1 MRRIKLILFLFLF
14 CIGIQPA
21 LSQGSEAVFEE
32 NFENV
37 VGTSDGKTKLDPSQL
52 NHPSG
57 WTFDN
62 VYAGE
67 GNLII
72 KEGGSI
78 TLPEIPELIGNANLF
93 IYANY
98 WRNPDKDYEGI
109 DVSYFEQGVPLSVSI
124 SNGKLSSDE
133 INGKLRMYGVDG
145 NSRLKI
151 TAPNDIVLR
160 NISIYYSTYGYS
172 EGDYIRFSHE
182 AGPFYDPFDLTL
194 NPWNVQVDYGD
205 SIYNITVYTLD
216 GTEPNR
222 YSQRYHK
229 GDKIHIASTTTVR
242 AALILA
248 DGSMRHNVPM
258 TYTLTKRYDINELP
272 ENTYQIEVKP
282 GQLKKQLLD
291 LDPDEVNG
299 LVLTGTMNGE
309 DLKFL
314 ADAQGLVGSLAYLD
328 LEKVK
333 FEYDETVYRTY
344 SPSKGFHEE
353 QKIYNYIFSKENR
366 TEQVPAGFGYKRY
379 DCYRNN
385 LAWAFIKNEN
395 LVVVKLPENMTEV
408 GEDIFGDCKNLR
420 GVKIPEGVS
429 RINKEAFYGCS
440 ILETI
445 NFPAKLTSVGDN
457 AFSLCSKMELDN
469 LPNSLLHV
477 GQSAFCYVPLQ
488 ALKLDRKVEIG
499 AGAFSNTPITEIE
512 MATPCDSIL
521 GGTFSDC
528 PNLTKITIG
537 EGLKYIGDKAFANSP
552 VKEANLPSTLRDIS
566 STAFTGY
573 SSYCPFINDIQPE
586 NHIRYIGKVAY
597 LCVDRDL
604 EEYTIKDGTVTLA
617 DNLFENWQGNATTF
631 HIPASV
637 EQIGNKAFAGTQIK
651 TLPEMLGL
659 KRIGGEAFYGCKNL
673 KKLTI
678 PETVEYIGGRAFY
691 GCSNIWSLTYNAI
704 NAECESF
711 MEPNAP
717 LEKIVIGGKVRRL
730 PNVIFSGREFTEVA
744 LPSCLERIDD
754 YAFSGCE
761 NLTTINLSDSI
772 RYIGDNAFSGCK
784 NLTSINLSDCIRY
797 IGNNVFSEC
806 KNLTTINLSDS
817 IRYIGEGAF
826 YGCSSLKNIH
836 WPLRLTTIGNYA
848 FRQTALETIS
858 LPEGVTS
865 VGINAFH
872 NCPFA
877 KTVYIPSTA
886 NVEDNCSYYFE
897 QEEGVNCVITC
908 MSPIPHPDAKLWNK
922 GVAAIK
928 VPAELVEQ
936 YKAQFPDI
944 ADKVMAVNQ
953 VGVMDKDS
961 KTSFAAGISEEADL
975 GDAVI
980 GDVYVTV
987 GDGDGYDST
996 DGSIV
1001 LNSTMTTAEVAG
1013 IGSLAPGKSDIANR
1027 FNGLIVKVNAG
1038 DGTMVIDCK
1047 TVGKNTLN
1055 VKVGEAEPQ
1064 AFVKSDRGTI
1074 EVAYRVDKETCV
1086 YIYGA
1091 EQEVADD
1098 AETAKAHQVAACR
1111 PLSRAAALSASASEN
1126 CVKIYAVG
1134 VSQSTGINHT
1144 LIDGNSPII
1153 GYYTLDGVKIEQPN
1167 APGIYV
1173 VRRADGSN
1181 YKLVIK

>member
-1 MRRIKLILFLFLF
+1 MRRVKLILFLFLF

-21 LSQGSEAVFEE
+21 LAEGRDLLFKET
-32 NFENV
+32 FENV
-37 VGTSDGKTKLDPSQL
+37 VGTSDGKTKLNPSQL
-52 NHPSG
+52 DNPSG

-78 TLPEIPELIGNANLF
+78 TLPVIPELIGNASLLIN
-93 IYANY
+93 ATY
-98 WRNPDKDYEGI
+98 WREPDKDYDDI
-109 DVSYFEQGVPLSVSI
+109 DPAFWDKIATLNVSI
-124 SNGKLSSDE
+124 SNGKLSSNE
-133 INGKLRMYGVDG
+133 CERSLCMYGVDG

-151 TAPNDIVLR
+151 TAPHDIVLR
-160 NISIYYSTYGYS
+160 YVYVYYPVNNW
-172 EGDYIRFSHE
+172 EDPIIRFSRE

-194 NPWNVQVDYGD
+194 NPWDIQVDDGD
-205 SIYNITVYTLD
+205 DIYNITVYTLD
-216 GTEPNR
+216 GSMPNR
-222 YSQRYHK
+222 HSQRYHK

-242 AALILA
+242 AAMILA
-248 DGSMRHNVPM
+248 DGTMRYNIPM

-573 SSYCPFINDIQPE
+573 SSYCPFVNDIQPE

-597 LCVDRDL
+597 QCVDRDL

-617 DNLFENWQGNATTF
+617 DELFESSQGNAF

-637 EQIGNKAFAGTQIK
+637 EQIGSRVFAGTQIK
-651 TLPEMLGL
+651 TLPEMPGL
-659 KRIGGEAFYGCKNL
+659 KRIGDEAFYQCKNL
-673 KKLTI
+673 KKVTI
-678 PETVEYIGGRAFY
+678 SETVEYIGGGAFY
-691 GCSNIWSLTYNAI
+691 GCSNIWSLTYSAI
-704 NAECESF
+704 NAECERL
-711 MEPNAP
+711 MESNIP
-717 LEKIVIGGKVRRL
+717 LEKIVIGDKVRRL
-730 PNVIFSGREFTEVA
+730 PRGIFSGREFTEVT
-744 LPSCLERIDD
+744 LPACLERIDEF
-754 YAFSGCE
+754 AFYGCK

-772 RYIGDNAFSGCK
+772 RYIGDN
-784 NLTSINLSDCIRY
+784 
-797 IGNNVFSEC
+797 
-806 KNLTTINLSDS
+806 
-817 IRYIGEGAF
+817 AF

-836 WPLRLTTIGNYA
+836 WPLRLTTIGSRA

-865 VGINAFH
+865 VGDGAFYI
-872 NCPFA
+872 CPFA

-886 NVEDNCSYYFE
+886 NVEDDINYYFE
-897 QEEGVNCVITC
+897 LEEGGNCVITC
-908 MSPIPHPDAKLWNK
+908 MSPIPHPQARHWNV

-1001 LNSTMTTAEVAG
+1001 LNSTMTAAEVAG

-1038 DGTMVIDCK
+1038 DGTMVIDGK
-1047 TVGKNTLN
+1047 TMGNNTLN

-1098 AETAKAHQVAACR
+1098 AEAAKAHQVAACR

-1144 LIDGNSPII
+1144 LIDSNSPII

>member
-216 GTEPNR
+216 GTVPNR

-229 GDKIHIASTTTVR
+229 DDKIHIASTTTVR

-248 DGSMRHNVPM
+248 DGSMCYHVPK
-258 TYTLTKRYDINELP
+258 TYTLTKRYDINEQP

-385 LAWAFIKNEN
+385 LARAFFKNGS
-395 LVVVKLPENMTEV
+395 LVTVKLPESMTEL
-408 GEDIFGDCKNLR
+408 GENIFDDCKALR
-420 GVKIPEGVS
+420 GVKLPEGVAH
-429 RINKEAFYGCS
+429 IEGAAFQGCN
-440 ILETI
+440 ILEKL

-457 AFSLCSKMELDN
+457 AFRSCLSLELDN
-469 LPNSLLHV
+469 LPNSLLYV
-477 GQSAFCYVPLQ
+477 GREAFCDVPLK
-488 ALKLDRKVEIG
+488 ALKLDRKVEMG

-512 MATPCDSIL
+512 MTTPCDSIRE
-521 GGTFSDC
+521 GTFRDC

-537 EGLKYIGDKAFANSP
+537 EGLKYIGYSAFSNSP

-566 STAFTGY
+566 SYAFRG

-597 LCVDRDL
+597 QCVDRDL

-617 DNLFENWQGNATTF
+617 DELFESSQGNAF

-637 EQIGNKAFAGTQIK
+637 EQIGNRAFAYTQIK
-651 TLPEMLGL
+651 ALPEMLGL

-678 PETVEYIGGRAFY
+678 PETVEYIGGGAFY

-730 PNVIFSGREFTEVA
+730 PRGIFSGREFTEVA
-744 LPSCLERIDD
+744 LPACLERIDD
-754 YAFSGCE
+754 SAFYGCK

-772 RYIGDNAFSGCK
+772 RYIGDNAF
-784 NLTSINLSDCIRY
+784 
-797 IGNNVFSEC
+797 
-806 KNLTTINLSDS
+806 
-817 IRYIGEGAF
+817 

-836 WPLRLTTIGNYA
+836 WSLRLATIGSRA

-865 VGINAFH
+865 VGDGAFYI
-872 NCPFA
+872 CPFA

-886 NVEDNCSYYFE
+886 NVEGDINYYFE
-897 QEEGVNCVITC
+897 LEEGVNCVITC
-908 MSPIPHPDAKLWNK
+908 MSPIPHPQAKYWNK

-944 ADKVMAVNQ
+944 ADKIMAVNQ
-953 VGVMDKDS
+953 VGAMDKDS

-1001 LNSTMTTAEVAG
+1001 LNSTMTAAEVAG

-1038 DGTMVIDCK
+1038 DGTMVIDGK
-1047 TVGKNTLN
+1047 TMGNNTLN

-1074 EVAYRVDKETCV
+1074 EVAYRVGKETCV

-1098 AETAKAHQVAACR
+1098 TEAAKAHQVAACR

-1144 LIDGNSPII
+1144 LIDSNSPII

>member
-14 CIGIQPA
+14 CIGILPA

-216 GTEPNR
+216 GTVPNR

-229 GDKIHIASTTTVR
+229 DDKIHIASTTTVR

-248 DGSMRHNVPM
+248 DGSMCYHVPK
-258 TYTLTKRYDINELP
+258 TYTLTKRYDINEQP

-333 FEYDETVYRTY
+333 LEYDGTVYRTY

-385 LAWAFIKNEN
+385 LARAFFKNGS
-395 LVVVKLPENMTEV
+395 LVTVKLPESMTEL
-408 GEDIFGDCKNLR
+408 GENIFDDCKALR
-420 GVKIPEGVS
+420 GVKLPEGVAH
-429 RINKEAFYGCS
+429 IEGAAFQGCN
-440 ILETI
+440 ILEKL

-457 AFSLCSKMELDN
+457 AFRSCLSLELDN
-469 LPNSLLHV
+469 LPNSLLYV
-477 GQSAFCYVPLQ
+477 GREAFCDVPLK
-488 ALKLDRKVEIG
+488 ALKLDRKVEMG

-512 MATPCDSIL
+512 MTTPCDSIWE
-521 GGTFSDC
+521 GTFRDC

-537 EGLKYIGDKAFANSP
+537 EGLKYIGYSAFSNSP

-566 STAFTGY
+566 SYAFLGY

-597 LCVDRDL
+597 QCVDRDL

-617 DNLFENWQGNATTF
+617 DELFENWLGNATTF

-678 PETVEYIGGRAFY
+678 PETVEYIGGSAFY

-717 LEKIVIGGKVRRL
+717 LEKIVIGDKVRRL
-730 PNVIFSGREFTEVA
+730 PGGLFGGKEFTEVT
-744 LPSCLERIDD
+744 LPACLERIDEF
-754 YAFSGCE
+754 AFYGCK

-772 RYIGDNAFSGCK
+772 RYIGDN
-784 NLTSINLSDCIRY
+784 
-797 IGNNVFSEC
+797 
-806 KNLTTINLSDS
+806 
-817 IRYIGEGAF
+817 AF

-836 WPLRLTTIGNYA
+836 WPLRLTTIGSRA

-865 VGINAFH
+865 VGDGAFSD
-872 NCPFA
+872 CPA

-886 NVEDNCSYYFE
+886 NVEDNFTYSFLKK
-897 QEEGVNCVITC
+897 EGGDCVITC
-908 MSPIPHPDAKLWNK
+908 MSPIPHPQAECWNV

-1001 LNSTMTTAEVAG
+1001 LNSTMTAAEVAG

-1064 AFVKSDRGTI
+1064 AFVKTDKGTI
-1074 EVAYRVDKETCV
+1074 EVAYRVGKETCV

-1091 EQEVADD
+1091 EQEMADD

-1144 LIDGNSPII
+1144 LIDSNSPII

-1173 VRRADGSN
+1173 VRRANGSN

>member
-21 LSQGSEAVFEE
+21 LAEGRDLLFKET
-32 NFENV
+32 FENV
-37 VGTSDGKTKLDPSQL
+37 VGTSDGKTKLNPSQL
-52 NHPSG
+52 DNPSG

-78 TLPEIPELIGNANLF
+78 TLPVIPELIGNASLLIN
-93 IYANY
+93 ATY
-98 WRNPDKDYEGI
+98 WREPDKDYDDI
-109 DVSYFEQGVPLSVSI
+109 DPAFWDKIATLNVSI
-124 SNGKLSSDE
+124 SNGKLSSNE
-133 INGKLRMYGVDG
+133 CERSLCMYGVDG

-151 TAPNDIVLR
+151 TAPHDIVLR
-160 NISIYYSTYGYS
+160 YVYVYYPVNNW
-172 EGDYIRFSHE
+172 EDPIIRFSRE
-182 AGPFYDPFDLTL
+182 AGSFYDPFDLTL
-194 NPWNVQVDYGD
+194 NPWDIQVDDGD
-205 SIYNITVYTLD
+205 DIYNITVYTLD
-216 GTEPNR
+216 GSMPNR
-222 YSQRYHK
+222 HSQRYHK

-242 AALILA
+242 AAMILA
-248 DGSMRHNVPM
+248 DGTMRYNIPM

-573 SSYCPFINDIQPE
+573 SSYCPFVNDIQPE

-597 LCVDRDL
+597 QCVDRDL

-617 DNLFENWQGNATTF
+617 DELFESSQGNAF

-637 EQIGNKAFAGTQIK
+637 EQIGSRVFAGTQIK
-651 TLPEMLGL
+651 TLPEMPGL
-659 KRIGGEAFYGCKNL
+659 KRIGDEAFYQCKNL
-673 KKLTI
+673 KKVTI
-678 PETVEYIGGRAFY
+678 PETVEYIGGGAFY

-704 NAECESF
+704 NAECERL
-711 MEPNAP
+711 MESNIP
-717 LEKIVIGGKVRRL
+717 LEKIVIGDKVRRL
-730 PNVIFSGREFTEVA
+730 PRGIFSGREFTEVT
-744 LPSCLERIDD
+744 LPACLERIDEF
-754 YAFSGCE
+754 AFYGCK

-772 RYIGDNAFSGCK
+772 RYIGDN
-784 NLTSINLSDCIRY
+784 
-797 IGNNVFSEC
+797 
-806 KNLTTINLSDS
+806 
-817 IRYIGEGAF
+817 AF

-836 WPLRLTTIGNYA
+836 WPLRLTTIGSRA

-865 VGINAFH
+865 VGDGAFSD
-872 NCPFA
+872 CPA

-886 NVEDNCSYYFE
+886 NVEDNFTYSFLKK
-897 QEEGVNCVITC
+897 EGGDCVITC
-908 MSPIPHPDAKLWNK
+908 MSPIPHPQAECWNV

-953 VGVMDKDS
+953 VGAMDKDS

-1001 LNSTMTTAEVAG
+1001 LNSTMTAAEVAG

-1064 AFVKSDRGTI
+1064 AFVKTDKGTI

-1098 AETAKAHQVAACR
+1098 TEAAKAHQVAACR

-1173 VRRADGSN
+1173 VRRANGSN

>member
-216 GTEPNR
+216 GTVPNR

-229 GDKIHIASTTTVR
+229 DDKIHIASTTTVR

-248 DGSMRHNVPM
+248 DGSMCYHVPK
-258 TYTLTKRYDINELP
+258 TYTLTKRYDINEQP

-333 FEYDETVYRTY
+333 LEYDGTVYRTY

-385 LAWAFIKNEN
+385 LARAFFKNGS
-395 LVVVKLPENMTEV
+395 LVTVKLPESMTEL
-408 GEDIFGDCKNLR
+408 GENIFDDCKALR
-420 GVKIPEGVS
+420 GVKLPEGVAH
-429 RINKEAFYGCS
+429 IEGAAFQGCN
-440 ILETI
+440 ILEKL

-457 AFSLCSKMELDN
+457 AFRSCLSLELDN
-469 LPNSLLHV
+469 LPNSLLYV
-477 GQSAFCYVPLQ
+477 GREAFCDVPLK
-488 ALKLDRKVEIG
+488 ALKLDRKVEMG

-512 MATPCDSIL
+512 MTTPCDSIRE
-521 GGTFSDC
+521 GTFRDC

-537 EGLKYIGDKAFANSP
+537 EGLKYIGYSAFSNSP

-566 STAFTGY
+566 SYAFLGY

-597 LCVDRDL
+597 QCVDRDL

-617 DNLFENWQGNATTF
+617 DELFESSQGNAF

-637 EQIGNKAFAGTQIK
+637 EQIGNGAFAYTQIK
-651 TLPEMLGL
+651 ALPEMLGL

-730 PNVIFSGREFTEVA
+730 PNGIFSGREFSEVA

-772 RYIGDNAFSGCK
+772 RYIGKSVFSGCQ
-784 NLTSINLSDCIRY
+784 
-797 IGNNVFSEC
+797 
-806 KNLTTINLSDS
+806 NLTTINLSDS
-817 IRYIGEGAF
+817 IRYIGDGAF

-836 WPLRLTTIGNYA
+836 WPLRLTTIGNFA
-848 FRQTALETIS
+848 FRETALETIS

-897 QEEGVNCVITC
+897 QKEGVNCVITC

-944 ADKVMAVNQ
+944 ADKIMAVNQ
-953 VGVMDKDS
+953 VGAMDKDS

-1001 LNSTMTTAEVAG
+1001 LNSTMTAAEVAG

-1027 FNGLIVKVNAG
+1027 FNGLIVKVNTG

-1098 AETAKAHQVAACR
+1098 TEAAKAHQVAACR

-1144 LIDGNSPII
+1144 LIDSNSPII

-1173 VRRADGSN
+1173 VRRANGSN

>member
-216 GTEPNR
+216 GTVPNR

-229 GDKIHIASTTTVR
+229 DDKIHIASTTTVR

-248 DGSMRHNVPM
+248 DGSMCYHVPK
-258 TYTLTKRYDINELP
+258 TYTLTKRYDINEQP

-333 FEYDETVYRTY
+333 LEYDGTVYRTY

-385 LAWAFIKNEN
+385 LARAFFKNGS
-395 LVVVKLPENMTEV
+395 LVTVKLPESMTEL
-408 GEDIFGDCKNLR
+408 GENIFDDCKALR
-420 GVKIPEGVS
+420 GVKLPEGVAH
-429 RINKEAFYGCS
+429 IEGAAFQGCN
-440 ILETI
+440 ILEKL

-457 AFSLCSKMELDN
+457 AFRSCLSLELDN
-469 LPNSLLHV
+469 LPNSLLYV
-477 GQSAFCYVPLQ
+477 GREAFCDVPLK
-488 ALKLDRKVEIG
+488 ALKLDRKVEMG

-512 MATPCDSIL
+512 MTTPCDSIRE
-521 GGTFSDC
+521 GTFRDC

-537 EGLKYIGDKAFANSP
+537 EGLKYIGYSAFSNSP

-566 STAFTGY
+566 SYAFLGY

-597 LCVDRDL
+597 QCVDRDL

-617 DNLFENWQGNATTF
+617 DELFESSQGNAF

-637 EQIGNKAFAGTQIK
+637 EQIGNGAFAYTQIK
-651 TLPEMLGL
+651 ALPEMLGL

-730 PNVIFSGREFTEVA
+730 PNGIFSGREFTEVT
-744 LPSCLERIDD
+744 LPACLERIDEF
-754 YAFSGCE
+754 AFYGCK

-772 RYIGDNAFSGCK
+772 RYIGDN
-784 NLTSINLSDCIRY
+784 
-797 IGNNVFSEC
+797 
-806 KNLTTINLSDS
+806 
-817 IRYIGEGAF
+817 AF

-836 WPLRLTTIGNYA
+836 WPLRLTTIGSRA

-865 VGINAFH
+865 VGDGAFYV
-872 NCPFA
+872 CPFA

-886 NVEDNCSYYFE
+886 NVEGDIIYYFE
-897 QEEGVNCVITC
+897 LKEGVNCVITC
-908 MSPIPHPDAKLWNK
+908 MSPIPHPQAKYWNNWNK

-944 ADKVMAVNQ
+944 ADKIMAVNQ
-953 VGVMDKDS
+953 VSVMDEDS

-1001 LNSTMTTAEVAG
+1001 LNSTMTAAEVAG

-1038 DGTMVIDCK
+1038 DGTMVIDGK
-1047 TVGKNTLN
+1047 TMGNNTLN

-1144 LIDGNSPII
+1144 LIDSNSPII

-1173 VRRADGSN
+1173 VRRANGSN

>member
-1 MRRIKLILFLFLF
+1 MAEGRDLL
-14 CIGIQPA
+14 
-21 LSQGSEAVFEE
+21 FEE
-32 NFENV
+32 TFEKV
-37 VGTSDGKTKLDPSQL
+37 VGTSDGKTKLNPSQL
-52 NHPSG
+52 DNPSG

-78 TLPEIPELIGNANLF
+78 TLPVIPELIGNACLSVNA
-93 IYANY
+93 IH
-98 WRNPDKDYEGI
+98 WHNPDKEYDDDDPFYW
-109 DVSYFEQGVPLSVSI
+109 DFLAKVNVSI

-133 INGKLRMYGVDG
+133 CGEERIKMYGVDG

-160 NISIYYSTYGYS
+160 SVSVYYPFGSSG
-172 EGDYIRFSHE
+172 GHYIRFSHE
-182 AGPFYDPFDLTL
+182 AGPFYEPFDLTL
-194 NPWNVQVDYGD
+194 NPWNIQVDDGD

-216 GTEPNR
+216 GSMPNHH
-222 YSQRYHK
+222 SQRYHK
-229 GDKIHIASTTTVR
+229 DDKIHIASTTTVR
-242 AALILA
+242 AAMILA
-248 DGSMRHNVPM
+248 DGSMRYNDPM
-258 TYTLTKRYDINELP
+258 TYTLTKRYDINEQP

-333 FEYDETVYRTY
+333 FEYDGTVYRTY

-385 LAWAFIKNEN
+385 LAWAFFKNES
-395 LVVVKLPENMTEV
+395 LVTVKLPESITEV
-408 GEDIFGDCKNLR
+408 GEDIFGDCKTLR
-420 GVKIPEGVS
+420 GVKLPEGVS

-457 AFSLCSKMELDN
+457 AFRSCLSLELDN
-469 LPNSLLHV
+469 LPNSLLYV
-477 GQSAFCYVPLQ
+477 GREAFCDVPLK
-488 ALKLDRKVEIG
+488 ALKLDRKVEMG

-512 MATPCDSIL
+512 MTTPCDSIRE
-521 GGTFSDC
+521 GTFRDC

-537 EGLKYIGDKAFANSP
+537 EGLKYIGYSAFSNSP

-566 STAFTGY
+566 SYAFLGY

-604 EEYTIKDGTVTLA
+604 EEYTIKEGTVTLA
-617 DNLFENWQGNATTF
+617 DNLFESWQGTTF

-637 EQIGNKAFAGTQIK
+637 EQIGNKAFAYTQIK
-651 TLPEMLGL
+651 ALPEMPGL

-678 PETVEYIGGRAFY
+678 PETVEYIGGSAFY

-717 LEKIVIGGKVRRL
+717 LEKIVIGDKVRRL
-730 PNVIFSGREFTEVA
+730 PGGLFGGKEFTEVT
-744 LPSCLERIDD
+744 LPACLERIDEF
-754 YAFSGCE
+754 AFYGCK

-772 RYIGDNAFSGCK
+772 RYIGDN
-784 NLTSINLSDCIRY
+784 
-797 IGNNVFSEC
+797 
-806 KNLTTINLSDS
+806 
-817 IRYIGEGAF
+817 AF

-836 WPLRLTTIGNYA
+836 WPLRLTTIGSRA

-865 VGINAFH
+865 VGDGAFSD
-872 NCPFA
+872 CPA

-886 NVEDNCSYYFE
+886 NVEDNFTYSFLKK
-897 QEEGVNCVITC
+897 EGGDCVITC
-908 MSPIPHPDAKLWNK
+908 MSPIPHPQAECWNV

-1091 EQEVADD
+1091 EQEMADD

-1144 LIDGNSPII
+1144 LIDSNSPII

>member
-21 LSQGSEAVFEE
+21 LAEGRDLLFKET
-32 NFENV
+32 FENV
-37 VGTSDGKTKLDPSQL
+37 VGTSDGKTKLNPSQL
-52 NHPSG
+52 DNPSG

-78 TLPEIPELIGNANLF
+78 TLPVIPELIGNASLLIN
-93 IYANY
+93 ATY
-98 WRNPDKDYEGI
+98 WREPDKDYDDI
-109 DVSYFEQGVPLSVSI
+109 DPAFWDKIATLNVSI
-124 SNGKLSSDE
+124 SNGKLSSNE
-133 INGKLRMYGVDG
+133 CERSLCMYGVDG

-151 TAPNDIVLR
+151 TAPHDIVLR
-160 NISIYYSTYGYS
+160 YVYVYYPVNNW
-172 EGDYIRFSHE
+172 EDPIIRFSRE

-194 NPWNVQVDYGD
+194 NPWDIQVDDGD
-205 SIYNITVYTLD
+205 DIYNITVYTLD
-216 GTEPNR
+216 GSMPNR
-222 YSQRYHK
+222 HSQRYHK

-242 AALILA
+242 AAMILA
-248 DGSMRHNVPM
+248 DGTMRYNIPM

-573 SSYCPFINDIQPE
+573 SSYCPFVNDIQPE

-597 LCVDRDL
+597 QCVDRDL

-617 DNLFENWQGNATTF
+617 DELFENWQGNATTF

-637 EQIGNKAFAGTQIK
+637 EQIGSRVFAGTQIK
-651 TLPEMLGL
+651 TLPEMPGL
-659 KRIGGEAFYGCKNL
+659 KRIGDEAFYQCKNL
-673 KKLTI
+673 KKVTI
-678 PETVEYIGGRAFY
+678 PETVEYIGGGAFY

-704 NAECESF
+704 NAECERL
-711 MEPNAP
+711 MESNIP
-717 LEKIVIGGKVRRL
+717 LEKIVIGDKVRRL
-730 PNVIFSGREFTEVA
+730 PNGIFSGREFTEVA

-772 RYIGDNAFSGCK
+772 RYIGYD
-784 NLTSINLSDCIRY
+784 
-797 IGNNVFSEC
+797 
-806 KNLTTINLSDS
+806 
-817 IRYIGEGAF
+817 AF

-836 WPLRLTTIGNYA
+836 WPLRLTTIGSRA

-865 VGINAFH
+865 VGDGAFYI
-872 NCPFA
+872 CPFA

-886 NVEDNCSYYFE
+886 NVEGDINYYFE
-897 QEEGVNCVITC
+897 LEEGVNCVITC
-908 MSPIPHPDAKLWNK
+908 MSPIPHPQAKYWNK

-1001 LNSTMTTAEVAG
+1001 LNSTMTAAEVAG

-1064 AFVKSDRGTI
+1064 AFVKTDKGTI
-1074 EVAYRVDKETCV
+1074 EVAYRVGKETCV

-1091 EQEVADD
+1091 EQEMADD

-1144 LIDGNSPII
+1144 LIDSNSPII

-1173 VRRADGSN
+1173 VRRANGSN

>member
-216 GTEPNR
+216 GTVPNR

-229 GDKIHIASTTTVR
+229 DDKIHIASTTTVR

-248 DGSMRHNVPM
+248 DGSMCYHVPK
-258 TYTLTKRYDINELP
+258 TYTLTKRYDINEQP

-457 AFSLCSKMELDN
+457 AFRSCLSLELDN
-469 LPNSLLHV
+469 LPNSLLYV
-477 GQSAFCYVPLQ
+477 GREAFCDVPLK
-488 ALKLDRKVEIG
+488 ALKLDRKVEMG

-512 MATPCDSIL
+512 MTTPCDSIRE
-521 GGTFSDC
+521 GTFRDC

-537 EGLKYIGDKAFANSP
+537 EGLKYIGYSAFSNSP

-566 STAFTGY
+566 SYAFLGY

-597 LCVDRDL
+597 QCVDRDL

-617 DNLFENWQGNATTF
+617 DELFESSQGNAF

-637 EQIGNKAFAGTQIK
+637 EQIGNRAFAYTQIK
-651 TLPEMLGL
+651 ALPEMLGL

-678 PETVEYIGGRAFY
+678 PETVEYIGGGAFY

-730 PNVIFSGREFTEVA
+730 PRGIFSGREFTEVA
-744 LPSCLERIDD
+744 LPACLERIDD
-754 YAFSGCE
+754 SAFYGCK

-772 RYIGDNAFSGCK
+772 RYIGDNAF
-784 NLTSINLSDCIRY
+784 
-797 IGNNVFSEC
+797 
-806 KNLTTINLSDS
+806 
-817 IRYIGEGAF
+817 

-836 WPLRLTTIGNYA
+836 WSLRLATIGSRA

-865 VGINAFH
+865 VGDGAFYI
-872 NCPFA
+872 CPFA

-886 NVEDNCSYYFE
+886 NVEGDINYYFE
-897 QEEGVNCVITC
+897 LEEGVNCVITC
-908 MSPIPHPDAKLWNK
+908 MSPIPHPQAKYWNK

-944 ADKVMAVNQ
+944 ADKIMAVNQ
-953 VGVMDKDS
+953 VGAMDKDS

-1001 LNSTMTTAEVAG
+1001 LNSTMTAAEVAG

-1027 FNGLIVKVNAG
+1027 FNGLIVKVNTG

-1064 AFVKSDRGTI
+1064 AFVKTDKGTI
-1074 EVAYRVDKETCV
+1074 EVAYRVGKETCV

-1091 EQEVADD
+1091 EQEMADD

-1144 LIDGNSPII
+1144 LIDSNSPII

-1173 VRRADGSN
+1173 VRRANGSN

>member
-21 LSQGSEAVFEE
+21 LAEGRDLLFKET
-32 NFENV
+32 FENV
-37 VGTSDGKTKLDPSQL
+37 VGTSDGKTKLNPSQL
-52 NHPSG
+52 DNPSG

-78 TLPEIPELIGNANLF
+78 TLPVIPELIGNASLLIN
-93 IYANY
+93 ATY
-98 WRNPDKDYEGI
+98 WREPDKDYDDI
-109 DVSYFEQGVPLSVSI
+109 DPAFWDKIATLNVSI
-124 SNGKLSSDE
+124 SNGKLSSNE
-133 INGKLRMYGVDG
+133 CERSLCMYGVDG

-151 TAPNDIVLR
+151 TAPHDIVLR
-160 NISIYYSTYGYS
+160 YVYVYYPVNNW
-172 EGDYIRFSHE
+172 EDPIIRFSRE

-194 NPWNVQVDYGD
+194 NPWDIQVDDGD
-205 SIYNITVYTLD
+205 DIYNITVYTLD
-216 GTEPNR
+216 GSMPNR
-222 YSQRYHK
+222 HSQRYHK

-242 AALILA
+242 AAMILA
-248 DGSMRHNVPM
+248 DGTMRYNIPM

-573 SSYCPFINDIQPE
+573 SSYCPFVNDIQPE

-597 LCVDRDL
+597 QCVDRDL

-637 EQIGNKAFAGTQIK
+637 EQIGSRVFAGTQIK
-651 TLPEMLGL
+651 TLPEMPGL
-659 KRIGGEAFYGCKNL
+659 KRIGDEAFYQCKNL
-673 KKLTI
+673 KKVTI
-678 PETVEYIGGRAFY
+678 PETVEYIGGGAFY

-704 NAECESF
+704 NAECERL
-711 MEPNAP
+711 MESNIP
-717 LEKIVIGGKVRRL
+717 LEKIVIGDKVRRL
-730 PNVIFSGREFTEVA
+730 PRGIFSGREFTEVA
-744 LPSCLERIDD
+744 LPACLERIDES
-754 YAFSGCE
+754 AFRGCE

-772 RYIGDNAFSGCK
+772 RYIGYD
-784 NLTSINLSDCIRY
+784 
-797 IGNNVFSEC
+797 
-806 KNLTTINLSDS
+806 
-817 IRYIGEGAF
+817 AF

-836 WPLRLTTIGNYA
+836 WPLRLTTIGSRA

-865 VGINAFH
+865 VGDGAFYI
-872 NCPFA
+872 CPFA

-886 NVEDNCSYYFE
+886 NVEGDINYYFE
-897 QEEGVNCVITC
+897 LEEGVNCVITC
-908 MSPIPHPDAKLWNK
+908 MSPIPHPQAKYWNK

-961 KTSFAAGISEEADL
+961 KISFAAGISEEADL

-1001 LNSTMTTAEVAG
+1001 LNSTMTAAEVAG

-1064 AFVKSDRGTI
+1064 AFVKTDKGTI
-1074 EVAYRVDKETCV
+1074 EVAYRVGKETCV

-1091 EQEVADD
+1091 EQEMADD

-1173 VRRADGSN
+1173 VRRANGSN

>member
-216 GTEPNR
+216 GTVPNR

-229 GDKIHIASTTTVR
+229 DDKIHIASTTTVR

-248 DGSMRHNVPM
+248 DGSMCYHVPK
-258 TYTLTKRYDINELP
+258 TYTLTKRYDINEQP

-333 FEYDETVYRTY
+333 FEYDGTVYRTY

-385 LAWAFIKNEN
+385 LAWAFFKNES
-395 LVVVKLPENMTEV
+395 LVTVKLPESITEV

-512 MATPCDSIL
+512 MATPCDSIRE
-521 GGTFSDC
+521 GTFSNC

-537 EGLKYIGDKAFANSP
+537 EGLKYIGYNAFSNSP

-566 STAFTGY
+566 SNAFRG

-597 LCVDRDL
+597 LCVDKNQ

-617 DNLFENWQGNATTF
+617 DNLFENWLGNATTF

-637 EQIGNKAFAGTQIK
+637 EQIGNRAFAYTQIK
-651 TLPEMLGL
+651 ALPEMPGL

-678 PETVEYIGGRAFY
+678 PETVEYIGGGAFY

-717 LEKIVIGGKVRRL
+717 LEKIVIGDKVRRL
-730 PNVIFSGREFTEVA
+730 PRGIFSGKEFSEVT
-744 LPSCLERIDD
+744 LPACLERIDES
-754 YAFSGCE
+754 AFYGCK

-772 RYIGDNAFSGCK
+772 RYIGDN
-784 NLTSINLSDCIRY
+784 
-797 IGNNVFSEC
+797 
-806 KNLTTINLSDS
+806 
-817 IRYIGEGAF
+817 AF

-836 WPLRLTTIGNYA
+836 WPLRLTTIGSKA

-865 VGINAFH
+865 VGDGAFYV
-872 NCPFA
+872 CPFA

-886 NVEDNCSYYFE
+886 NVEGDIIYYFE
-897 QEEGVNCVITC
+897 LKEGVNCVITC
-908 MSPIPHPDAKLWNK
+908 MSPIPHPQAKYWNNWNK

-944 ADKVMAVNQ
+944 ADKIMAVNQ
-953 VGVMDKDS
+953 VSVMDEDS

-1001 LNSTMTTAEVAG
+1001 LNSTMTAAEVAG

-1064 AFVKSDRGTI
+1064 AFVKTDKGTI
-1074 EVAYRVDKETCV
+1074 EVAYRVGKETCV

-1091 EQEVADD
+1091 EQEMADD
-1098 AETAKAHQVAACR
+1098 AETAKAHQVVACR

-1144 LIDGNSPII
+1144 LIDSDSPII

-1173 VRRADGSN
+1173 VRRANGSN

>member
-216 GTEPNR
+216 GTVPNR

-229 GDKIHIASTTTVR
+229 DDKIHIASTTTVR

-248 DGSMRHNVPM
+248 DGSMCYHVPK
-258 TYTLTKRYDINELP
+258 TYTLTKRYDINEQP

-333 FEYDETVYRTY
+333 FEYDGTVYRTY

-385 LAWAFIKNEN
+385 LAWAFFKNES
-395 LVVVKLPENMTEV
+395 LVTVKLPESITEV
-408 GEDIFGDCKNLR
+408 GEDIFGDCKTLR
-420 GVKIPEGVS
+420 GVKLPEGVS

-440 ILETI
+440 ILEKI
-445 NFPAKLTSVGDN
+445 NFPAKLTSVDDN
-457 AFSLCSKMELDN
+457 AFVYCGLLELDN
-469 LPNSLLHV
+469 LPSSLLHV
-477 GQSAFCYVPLQ
+477 GQSAFCYVPLK

-499 AGAFSNTPITEIE
+499 AGAFSYTPITEIE
-512 MATPCDSIL
+512 MTTPCDSIRE
-521 GGTFSDC
+521 GTFRGC

-537 EGLKYIGDKAFANSP
+537 EGLKYIGYNAFSNSP

-566 STAFTGY
+566 SNAFRG

-597 LCVDRDL
+597 LCVDKNQ

-637 EQIGNKAFAGTQIK
+637 EQIGSRVFAGTQIK
-651 TLPEMLGL
+651 TLPEMPGL
-659 KRIGGEAFYGCKNL
+659 KRIGDEAFYQCKNL
-673 KKLTI
+673 KKVTI
-678 PETVEYIGGRAFY
+678 PETVEYIGGGAFY

-704 NAECESF
+704 NAECERL
-711 MEPNAP
+711 MESNIP
-717 LEKIVIGGKVRRL
+717 LEKIVIGDKVRRL
-730 PNVIFSGREFTEVA
+730 PRGIFSGREFTEVA
-744 LPSCLERIDD
+744 LPACLERIDES
-754 YAFSGCE
+754 AFRGCE

-772 RYIGDNAFSGCK
+772 RYIGYD
-784 NLTSINLSDCIRY
+784 
-797 IGNNVFSEC
+797 
-806 KNLTTINLSDS
+806 
-817 IRYIGEGAF
+817 AF

-953 VGVMDKDS
+953 VGVMDK
-961 KTSFAAGISEEADL
+961 
-975 GDAVI
+975 V
-980 GDVYVTV
+980 V
-987 GDGDGYDST
+987 
-996 DGSIV
+996 
-1001 LNSTMTTAEVAG
+1001 NS
-1013 IGSLAPGKSDIANR
+1013 
-1027 FNGLIVKVNAG
+1027 
-1038 DGTMVIDCK
+1038 
-1047 TVGKNTLN
+1047 
-1055 VKVGEAEPQ
+1055 
-1064 AFVKSDRGTI
+1064 
-1074 EVAYRVDKETCV
+1074 
-1086 YIYGA
+1086 
-1091 EQEVADD
+1091 
-1098 AETAKAHQVAACR
+1098 
-1111 PLSRAAALSASASEN
+1111 
-1126 CVKIYAVG
+1126 
-1134 VSQSTGINHT
+1134 
-1144 LIDGNSPII
+1144 
-1153 GYYTLDGVKIEQPN
+1153 
-1167 APGIYV
+1167 
-1173 VRRADGSN
+1173 
-1181 YKLVIK
+1181 

>member
-21 LSQGSEAVFEE
+21 WSQGSEAVFEE

-216 GTEPNR
+216 GTVPNR

-229 GDKIHIASTTTVR
+229 DDKIHIASTTTVR

-248 DGSMRHNVPM
+248 DGSMRYNIPM

-385 LAWAFIKNEN
+385 LARAFFKNGS
-395 LVVVKLPENMTEV
+395 LVTVKLPESMTEL
-408 GEDIFGDCKNLR
+408 GENIFDDCKALR
-420 GVKIPEGVS
+420 GVKLPEGVAH
-429 RINKEAFYGCS
+429 IGGAAFQGCN
-440 ILETI
+440 ILEKL

-457 AFSLCSKMELDN
+457 AFRSCLSLELDN
-469 LPNSLLHV
+469 LPNSLLYV
-477 GQSAFCYVPLQ
+477 GREAFCDVPLK
-488 ALKLDRKVEIG
+488 ALKLDRKVEMG

-512 MATPCDSIL
+512 MTTPCDSIRE
-521 GGTFSDC
+521 GTFRDC

-537 EGLKYIGDKAFANSP
+537 EGLKYIGYSAFSNSP

-566 STAFTGY
+566 SYAFLGY

-597 LCVDRDL
+597 QCVDRDL

-617 DNLFENWQGNATTF
+617 DELFESSQGNAF

-637 EQIGNKAFAGTQIK
+637 EQIGNRAFAYTQIK
-651 TLPEMLGL
+651 ALPEMLGL

-678 PETVEYIGGRAFY
+678 PETVEYIGGSAFY

-717 LEKIVIGGKVRRL
+717 LEKIVIGDKVRRL
-730 PNVIFSGREFTEVA
+730 PRGIFSGREFTEVT
-744 LPSCLERIDD
+744 LPACLERIDEF
-754 YAFSGCE
+754 AFYGCK

-772 RYIGDNAFSGCK
+772 RYIGDN
-784 NLTSINLSDCIRY
+784 
-797 IGNNVFSEC
+797 
-806 KNLTTINLSDS
+806 
-817 IRYIGEGAF
+817 AF

-836 WPLRLTTIGNYA
+836 WPLRLTTIGSRA

-865 VGINAFH
+865 VGDGAFSD
-872 NCPFA
+872 CPA

-886 NVEDNCSYYFE
+886 NVEDNFTYSFLKK
-897 QEEGVNCVITC
+897 EGGDCVITC
-908 MSPIPHPDAKLWNK
+908 MSPIPHPQAECWNV

-953 VGVMDKDS
+953 VGAMDKDS

-1001 LNSTMTTAEVAG
+1001 LNSTMTAAEVAG

-1027 FNGLIVKVNAG
+1027 FNGLIVKVNTG

-1098 AETAKAHQVAACR
+1098 TEAAKAHQVAACR

-1144 LIDGNSPII
+1144 LIDSNSPII

-1173 VRRADGSN
+1173 VRRANGSN

>member
-216 GTEPNR
+216 GTVPNR

-229 GDKIHIASTTTVR
+229 DDKIHIASTTTVR

-248 DGSMRHNVPM
+248 DGSMCYHVPK
-258 TYTLTKRYDINELP
+258 TYTLTKRYDINEQP

-333 FEYDETVYRTY
+333 LEYDGTVYRTY

-385 LAWAFIKNEN
+385 LARAFFKNGS
-395 LVVVKLPENMTEV
+395 LVTVKLPESMTEL
-408 GEDIFGDCKNLR
+408 GENIFDDCKALR
-420 GVKIPEGVS
+420 GVKLPEGVAH
-429 RINKEAFYGCS
+429 IEGAAFQGCN
-440 ILETI
+440 ILEKL

-457 AFSLCSKMELDN
+457 AFRSCLSLELDN
-469 LPNSLLHV
+469 LPNSLLYV
-477 GQSAFCYVPLQ
+477 GREAFCDVPLK
-488 ALKLDRKVEIG
+488 ALKLDRKVEMG

-512 MATPCDSIL
+512 MTTPCDSIRE
-521 GGTFSDC
+521 GTFRDC

-537 EGLKYIGDKAFANSP
+537 EGLKYIGYSAFSNSP

-566 STAFTGY
+566 SYAFLGY

-597 LCVDRDL
+597 QCVDRDL

-617 DNLFENWQGNATTF
+617 DELFESSQGNAF

-637 EQIGNKAFAGTQIK
+637 EQIGNGAFAYTQIK
-651 TLPEMLGL
+651 ALPEMLGL

-730 PNVIFSGREFTEVA
+730 PNGIFSGREFTEVT
-744 LPSCLERIDD
+744 LPACLERIDEF
-754 YAFSGCE
+754 AFYGCK

-772 RYIGDNAFSGCK
+772 RYIGDN
-784 NLTSINLSDCIRY
+784 
-797 IGNNVFSEC
+797 
-806 KNLTTINLSDS
+806 
-817 IRYIGEGAF
+817 AF

-836 WPLRLTTIGNYA
+836 WPLRLTTIGSRA

-865 VGINAFH
+865 VGDGAFYV
-872 NCPFA
+872 CPFA

-886 NVEDNCSYYFE
+886 NVEGDIIYYFE
-897 QEEGVNCVITC
+897 LKEGVNCVITC
-908 MSPIPHPDAKLWNK
+908 MSPIPHPQAKYWNNWNK

-944 ADKVMAVNQ
+944 ADKIMAVNQ
-953 VGVMDKDS
+953 VGAMDKDS

-1074 EVAYRVDKETCV
+1074 EVAYRVGKETCV

-1091 EQEVADD
+1091 EQEMADD

-1173 VRRADGSN
+1173 VRRANGSN

>member
-21 LSQGSEAVFEE
+21 LAEGRDLLFKET
-32 NFENV
+32 FENV
-37 VGTSDGKTKLDPSQL
+37 VGTSDGKTKLNPSQL
-52 NHPSG
+52 DNPSG

-78 TLPEIPELIGNANLF
+78 TLPVIPELIGNASLLIN
-93 IYANY
+93 ATY
-98 WRNPDKDYEGI
+98 WREPDKDYDDI
-109 DVSYFEQGVPLSVSI
+109 DPAFWDKIATLNVSI
-124 SNGKLSSDE
+124 SNGKLSSNE
-133 INGKLRMYGVDG
+133 CERSLCMYGVDG

-151 TAPNDIVLR
+151 TAPHDIVLR
-160 NISIYYSTYGYS
+160 YVYVYYPVNNW
-172 EGDYIRFSHE
+172 EDPIIRFSRE

-194 NPWNVQVDYGD
+194 NPWDIQVDDGD
-205 SIYNITVYTLD
+205 DIYNITVYTLD
-216 GTEPNR
+216 GSMPNR
-222 YSQRYHK
+222 HSQRYHK

-242 AALILA
+242 AAMILA
-248 DGSMRHNVPM
+248 DGTMRYNIPM

-328 LEKVK
+328 QEKVK

-573 SSYCPFINDIQPE
+573 SSYCPFVNDIQPE

-597 LCVDRDL
+597 QCVDRDL

-617 DNLFENWQGNATTF
+617 DELFESSQGNAF

-637 EQIGNKAFAGTQIK
+637 EQIGSRVFAGTQIK
-651 TLPEMLGL
+651 TLPEMPGL
-659 KRIGGEAFYGCKNL
+659 KRIGDEAFYQCKNL
-673 KKLTI
+673 KKVTI
-678 PETVEYIGGRAFY
+678 PETVEYIGGGAFY

-704 NAECESF
+704 NAECERL
-711 MEPNAP
+711 MESNIP
-717 LEKIVIGGKVRRL
+717 LEKIVIGDKVRRL
-730 PNVIFSGREFTEVA
+730 PRGIFSGREFTEVT
-744 LPSCLERIDD
+744 LPACLERIDEF
-754 YAFSGCE
+754 AFYGCK

-772 RYIGDNAFSGCK
+772 RYIGDN
-784 NLTSINLSDCIRY
+784 
-797 IGNNVFSEC
+797 
-806 KNLTTINLSDS
+806 
-817 IRYIGEGAF
+817 AF

-836 WPLRLTTIGNYA
+836 WPLRLTTIGSRA

-865 VGINAFH
+865 VGDGAFYI
-872 NCPFA
+872 CPFA

-886 NVEDNCSYYFE
+886 NVEDDINYYFE
-897 QEEGVNCVITC
+897 LEEGGNCVITC
-908 MSPIPHPDAKLWNK
+908 MSPIPHPQARHWNV

-944 ADKVMAVNQ
+944 ADKIMAVNQ
-953 VGVMDKDS
+953 VGAMDKDS

-1001 LNSTMTTAEVAG
+1001 LNSTMTAAEVAG

-1091 EQEVADD
+1091 EQEMADD
-1098 AETAKAHQVAACR
+1098 AEAAKAHQVAACR

-1144 LIDGNSPII
+1144 LIDSNSPII

>member
-1 MRRIKLILFLFLF
+1 MD
-14 CIGIQPA
+14 
-21 LSQGSEAVFEE
+21 
-32 NFENV
+32 N
-37 VGTSDGKTKLDPSQL
+37 
-52 NHPSG
+52 PSG

-78 TLPEIPELIGNANLF
+78 TLPVIPELIGNASLLIN
-93 IYANY
+93 ATY
-98 WRNPDKDYEGI
+98 WREPDKDYDDI
-109 DVSYFEQGVPLSVSI
+109 DPAFWDKIATLNVSI
-124 SNGKLSSDE
+124 SNGKLSSNE
-133 INGKLRMYGVDG
+133 CERSLCMYGVDG

-151 TAPNDIVLR
+151 TAPHDIVLR
-160 NISIYYSTYGYS
+160 YVYVYYPVNNW
-172 EGDYIRFSHE
+172 EDPIIRFSRE

-194 NPWNVQVDYGD
+194 NPWDIQVDDGD
-205 SIYNITVYTLD
+205 DIYNITVYTLD
-216 GTEPNR
+216 GSMPNR
-222 YSQRYHK
+222 HSQRYHK

-242 AALILA
+242 AAMILA
-248 DGSMRHNVPM
+248 DGTMRYNIPM

-512 MATPCDSIL
+512 MATPCDSIRE
-521 GGTFSDC
+521 GTFSNC

-537 EGLKYIGDKAFANSP
+537 EGLKYIGYKAFSNSP
-552 VKEANLPSTLRDIS
+552 IKEANLPSTLRDIS
-566 STAFTGY
+566 SYAFTGY
-573 SSYCPFINDIQPE
+573 SSSYCPFINDIQPE

-597 LCVDRDL
+597 QCVDKNL

-637 EQIGNKAFAGTQIK
+637 EQIGSRVFAGTQIK
-651 TLPEMLGL
+651 TLPEMPGL
-659 KRIGGEAFYGCKNL
+659 KRIGDEAFYQCKNL
-673 KKLTI
+673 KKVTI
-678 PETVEYIGGRAFY
+678 PETVEYIGGGAFY

-704 NAECESF
+704 NAECGSF
-711 MEPNAP
+711 MESNAS
-717 LEKIVIGGKVRRL
+717 LEKIVIGDKVRRL
-730 PNVIFSGREFTEVA
+730 PRGIFSGREFTEVA

-754 YAFSGCE
+754 YAFYGCK

-772 RYIGDNAFSGCK
+772 RYIGDNAF
-784 NLTSINLSDCIRY
+784 
-797 IGNNVFSEC
+797 
-806 KNLTTINLSDS
+806 
-817 IRYIGEGAF
+817 

-836 WPLRLTTIGNYA
+836 WSLRLATIGSRA

-865 VGINAFH
+865 VGDGAFYI
-872 NCPFA
+872 CPFA

-886 NVEDNCSYYFE
+886 NVEGDINYYFE
-897 QEEGVNCVITC
+897 LEEGVNCVITC
-908 MSPIPHPDAKLWNK
+908 MSPIPHPQAKYWNK

-944 ADKVMAVNQ
+944 ADKIMAVNQ
-953 VGVMDKDS
+953 VGAMDKDS

-1001 LNSTMTTAEVAG
+1001 LNSTMTAAEVAG

-1038 DGTMVIDCK
+1038 DGTMVIDGK
-1047 TVGKNTLN
+1047 TMGNNTLN

-1091 EQEVADD
+1091 EQEMADD
-1098 AETAKAHQVAACR
+1098 AEVAKAHQVAACR

-1173 VRRADGSN
+1173 VRRANGSN

>member
-21 LSQGSEAVFEE
+21 LAEGRDLLFKET
-32 NFENV
+32 FENV
-37 VGTSDGKTKLDPSQL
+37 VGTSDGKTKLNPSQL
-52 NHPSG
+52 DNPSG

-78 TLPEIPELIGNANLF
+78 TLPVIPELIGNASLLIN
-93 IYANY
+93 ATY
-98 WRNPDKDYEGI
+98 WREPDKDYDDI
-109 DVSYFEQGVPLSVSI
+109 DPAFWDKIATLNVSI
-124 SNGKLSSDE
+124 SNGKLSSNE
-133 INGKLRMYGVDG
+133 CERSLCMYGVDG

-151 TAPNDIVLR
+151 TAPHDIVLR
-160 NISIYYSTYGYS
+160 YVYVYYPVNNW
-172 EGDYIRFSHE
+172 EDPIIRFSRE

-194 NPWNVQVDYGD
+194 NPWDIQVDDGD
-205 SIYNITVYTLD
+205 DIYNITVYTLD
-216 GTEPNR
+216 GSMPNR
-222 YSQRYHK
+222 HSQRYHK

-242 AALILA
+242 AAMILA
-248 DGSMRHNVPM
+248 DGTMRYNIPM

-573 SSYCPFINDIQPE
+573 SSYCPFVNDIQPE

-597 LCVDRDL
+597 QCVDRDL

-617 DNLFENWQGNATTF
+617 DELFESSQGNAF

-637 EQIGNKAFAGTQIK
+637 EQIGSRVFAGTQIK
-651 TLPEMLGL
+651 TLPEMPGL
-659 KRIGGEAFYGCKNL
+659 KRIGDEAFYQCKNL
-673 KKLTI
+673 KKVTI
-678 PETVEYIGGRAFY
+678 PETVEYIGGGAFY

-704 NAECESF
+704 NAECERL
-711 MEPNAP
+711 MESNIP
-717 LEKIVIGGKVRRL
+717 LEKIVIGDKVRRL
-730 PNVIFSGREFTEVA
+730 PRGIFSGREFTEVT
-744 LPSCLERIDD
+744 LPACLERIDEF
-754 YAFSGCE
+754 AFYGCK

-772 RYIGDNAFSGCK
+772 RYIGDN
-784 NLTSINLSDCIRY
+784 
-797 IGNNVFSEC
+797 
-806 KNLTTINLSDS
+806 
-817 IRYIGEGAF
+817 AF

-836 WPLRLTTIGNYA
+836 WPLRLTTIGSRA

-865 VGINAFH
+865 VGDGAFSD
-872 NCPFA
+872 CPA

-886 NVEDNCSYYFE
+886 NVEDNFTYSFLKK
-897 QEEGVNCVITC
+897 EGGDCVITC
-908 MSPIPHPDAKLWNK
+908 MSPIPHPQAECWNV

-953 VGVMDKDS
+953 VGAMDKDS
-961 KTSFAAGISEEADL
+961 KTSFAASISEEADL

-1001 LNSTMTTAEVAG
+1001 LNSTMTAAEVAG

-1047 TVGKNTLN
+1047 TVGKNMLN

-1064 AFVKSDRGTI
+1064 AFVKTDKGTI

-1091 EQEVADD
+1091 EQEMADD
-1098 AETAKAHQVAACR
+1098 AEAAKAHQVAACR

-1173 VRRADGSN
+1173 VRRANGSN

>member
-1 MRRIKLILFLFLF
+1 MRRVKLILFLFLF

-21 LSQGSEAVFEE
+21 LAEGRDLLFKET
-32 NFENV
+32 FENV
-37 VGTSDGKTKLDPSQL
+37 VGTSDGKTKLNPSQL
-52 NHPSG
+52 DNPSG

-78 TLPEIPELIGNANLF
+78 TLPVIPELIGNASLLIN
-93 IYANY
+93 ATY
-98 WRNPDKDYEGI
+98 WREPDKDYDDI
-109 DVSYFEQGVPLSVSI
+109 DPAFWDKIATLNVSI
-124 SNGKLSSDE
+124 SNGKLSSNE
-133 INGKLRMYGVDG
+133 CERSLCMYGVDG

-151 TAPNDIVLR
+151 TAPHDIVLR
-160 NISIYYSTYGYS
+160 YVYVYYPVNNW
-172 EGDYIRFSHE
+172 EDPIIRFSRE

-194 NPWNVQVDYGD
+194 NPWDIQVDDGD
-205 SIYNITVYTLD
+205 DIYNITVYTLD
-216 GTEPNR
+216 GSMPNR
-222 YSQRYHK
+222 HSQRYHK

-242 AALILA
+242 AAMILA
-248 DGSMRHNVPM
+248 DGTMRYNIPM

-573 SSYCPFINDIQPE
+573 SSYCPFVNDIQPE

-597 LCVDRDL
+597 QCVDRDL

-617 DNLFENWQGNATTF
+617 DELFESSQGNAF

-637 EQIGNKAFAGTQIK
+637 EQIGSRVFAGTQIK
-651 TLPEMLGL
+651 TLPEMPGL
-659 KRIGGEAFYGCKNL
+659 KRIGDEAFYQCKNL
-673 KKLTI
+673 KKVTI
-678 PETVEYIGGRAFY
+678 PETVEYIGGGAFY

-704 NAECESF
+704 NAECERL
-711 MEPNAP
+711 MESNIP
-717 LEKIVIGGKVRRL
+717 LEKIVIGDKVRRL
-730 PNVIFSGREFTEVA
+730 PRGIFSGREFTEVT
-744 LPSCLERIDD
+744 LPACLERIDEF
-754 YAFSGCE
+754 AFYG
-761 NLTTINLSDSI
+761 
-772 RYIGDNAFSGCK
+772 
-784 NLTSINLSDCIRY
+784 
-797 IGNNVFSEC
+797 C

-817 IRYIGEGAF
+817 IRYIGDDAF

-836 WPLRLTTIGNYA
+836 WPLRLTTIGSRA

-865 VGINAFH
+865 VGDGAFYV
-872 NCPFA
+872 CPFA

-886 NVEDNCSYYFE
+886 NVEGDIIYYFE
-897 QEEGVNCVITC
+897 LKEGVNCVITC
-908 MSPIPHPDAKLWNK
+908 MSPIPHPQARHWNV

-944 ADKVMAVNQ
+944 ADKIMAVNQ
-953 VGVMDKDS
+953 VGAMDKDS

-1001 LNSTMTTAEVAG
+1001 LNSTMTAAEVAG

-1038 DGTMVIDCK
+1038 DGTMVIDGK
-1047 TVGKNTLN
+1047 TMGNNTLN

-1074 EVAYRVDKETCV
+1074 EVAYRVGKETCV

-1091 EQEVADD
+1091 EQEMADD
-1098 AETAKAHQVAACR
+1098 AEVAKAHQVAACR

-1144 LIDGNSPII
+1144 LIDSNSPII

-1173 VRRADGSN
+1173 VRRANGSN

>member
-21 LSQGSEAVFEE
+21 LAEGRDLLFEE
-32 NFENV
+32 TFEKV
-37 VGTSDGKTKLDPSQL
+37 VGTSDGKTKLNPSQL
-52 NHPSG
+52 DNPSG

-78 TLPEIPELIGNANLF
+78 TLPVIPELIGNACLSVNA
-93 IYANY
+93 IH
-98 WRNPDKDYEGI
+98 WHNPDKEYDDDDPFYW
-109 DVSYFEQGVPLSVSI
+109 DFLAKVNVSI

-133 INGKLRMYGVDG
+133 CGEERIKMYGVDG

-160 NISIYYSTYGYS
+160 SVSVYYPFGSSG
-172 EGDYIRFSHE
+172 GHYIRFSHE
-182 AGPFYDPFDLTL
+182 AGPFYEPFDLTL
-194 NPWNVQVDYGD
+194 NPWNIQVDDGD

-216 GTEPNR
+216 GSMPNHH
-222 YSQRYHK
+222 SQRYHK
-229 GDKIHIASTTTVR
+229 DDKIHIASTTTVR
-242 AALILA
+242 AAMILA
-248 DGSMRHNVPM
+248 DGSMRYNDPM
-258 TYTLTKRYDINELP
+258 TYTLTKRYDINEQP

-333 FEYDETVYRTY
+333 FEYDGTVYRTY

-385 LAWAFIKNEN
+385 LARAFFKNGS
-395 LVVVKLPENMTEV
+395 LVTVKLPESMTEV
-408 GEDIFGDCKNLR
+408 GEDIFADCKTLR
-420 GVKIPEGVS
+420 GVKLPEGVAH
-429 RINKEAFYGCS
+429 IEGAAFQGCN
-440 ILETI
+440 ILEKL

-457 AFSLCSKMELDN
+457 AFRSCLSLELDN
-469 LPNSLLHV
+469 LPNSLLYV
-477 GQSAFCYVPLQ
+477 GREAFCDVPLK
-488 ALKLDRKVEIG
+488 ALKLDRKVEMG

-521 GGTFSDC
+521 GETFSNC

-537 EGLKYIGDKAFANSP
+537 EGLKYIGYNAFSNSP
-552 VKEANLPSTLRDIS
+552 IKEANLPSTLRDIS
-566 STAFTGY
+566 SYAFLGY

-597 LCVDRDL
+597 QCVDRDL

-617 DNLFENWQGNATTF
+617 DELFESSQGNAF

-637 EQIGNKAFAGTQIK
+637 EQIGNRAFAYTQIK
-651 TLPEMLGL
+651 ALPEMLGL

-678 PETVEYIGGRAFY
+678 PETVEYIGGGAFY

-730 PNVIFSGREFTEVA
+730 PNGIFSGREFTEVT
-744 LPSCLERIDD
+744 LPACLERIDEF
-754 YAFSGCE
+754 AFYGCK

-772 RYIGDNAFSGCK
+772 RYIGDN
-784 NLTSINLSDCIRY
+784 
-797 IGNNVFSEC
+797 
-806 KNLTTINLSDS
+806 
-817 IRYIGEGAF
+817 AF

-836 WPLRLTTIGNYA
+836 WPLRLTTIGSRA

-865 VGINAFH
+865 VGDGAFYI
-872 NCPFA
+872 CPFA

-886 NVEDNCSYYFE
+886 NVEDDINYYFE
-897 QEEGVNCVITC
+897 LEEGGNCVITC
-908 MSPIPHPDAKLWNK
+908 MSPIPHPQARHWNV

-944 ADKVMAVNQ
+944 ADKIMAVNQ
-953 VGVMDKDS
+953 VGAMDKDS

-1001 LNSTMTTAEVAG
+1001 LNSTMTAAEVAG

-1038 DGTMVIDCK
+1038 DGTMVIDGK
-1047 TVGKNTLN
+1047 TMGNNTLN

-1074 EVAYRVDKETCV
+1074 EVAYRVGKETCV

-1091 EQEVADD
+1091 EQEMADD
-1098 AETAKAHQVAACR
+1098 AEAAKAHQVAACR

-1144 LIDGNSPII
+1144 LIDSNSPII

-1173 VRRADGSN
+1173 VRRANGSN

>member
-216 GTEPNR
+216 GTVPNR

-229 GDKIHIASTTTVR
+229 DDKIHIASTTTVR

-248 DGSMRHNVPM
+248 DGSMCYHVPK

-291 LDPDEVNG
+291 LDPDEVSG

-314 ADAQGLVGSLAYLD
+314 ADAQGLVGSLTYLD

-333 FEYDETVYRTY
+333 FEYDETLYRSY
-344 SPSKGFHEE
+344 SPPKGF
-353 QKIYNYIFSKENR
+353 QQDAYTYNYIFSKENR
-366 TEQVPAGFGYKRY
+366 TVQVPAGFGFKRY

-385 LAWAFIKNEN
+385 LARAFFRNGS
-395 LVVVKLPENMTEV
+395 LVTVKLPESMTEL
-408 GEDIFGDCKNLR
+408 GENIFDDCKALR
-420 GVKIPEGVS
+420 GVKLPEGVAH
-429 RINKEAFYGCS
+429 IEGAAFQGCN
-440 ILETI
+440 ILEKL

-457 AFSLCSKMELDN
+457 AFRSCLSLELDN
-469 LPNSLLHV
+469 LPNSLLYV
-477 GQSAFCYVPLQ
+477 GREAFCDVPLK

-537 EGLKYIGDKAFANSP
+537 EGLKYIGYSAFANSP

-566 STAFTGY
+566 SYAFLGY

-597 LCVDRDL
+597 QCVDGDL

-617 DNLFENWQGNATTF
+617 DELFESLQGNAF

-637 EQIGNKAFAGTQIK
+637 EQIGNRAFAYTQIK
-651 TLPEMLGL
+651 ALPEMPGL

-678 PETVEYIGGRAFY
+678 PETVEYIGGGAFY

-730 PNVIFSGREFTEVA
+730 PNVIFSGREFTEVT
-744 LPSCLERIDD
+744 LPACLERIDES
-754 YAFSGCE
+754 AFYGCK

-772 RYIGDNAFSGCK
+772 RYIGDNAF
-784 NLTSINLSDCIRY
+784 
-797 IGNNVFSEC
+797 
-806 KNLTTINLSDS
+806 
-817 IRYIGEGAF
+817 

-836 WPLRLTTIGNYA
+836 WSLRLTTIGSRA

-865 VGINAFH
+865 VGDGAFYI
-872 NCPFA
+872 CPFA

-886 NVEDNCSYYFE
+886 NVEGDINYYFE
-897 QEEGVNCVITC
+897 LEEGVNCVITC
-908 MSPIPHPDAKLWNK
+908 MSPIPHPQAKYWNK

-953 VGVMDKDS
+953 VGAMDKDS

-1001 LNSTMTTAEVAG
+1001 LNSTMTAAEVAG

-1038 DGTMVIDCK
+1038 DGTMVIDGK

-1098 AETAKAHQVAACR
+1098 AEAAKAHQVAACR

-1144 LIDGNSPII
+1144 LIDSNSPII

>member
-1 MRRIKLILFLFLF
+1 MAEGRDLL
-14 CIGIQPA
+14 
-21 LSQGSEAVFEE
+21 FEE
-32 NFENV
+32 TFEKV
-37 VGTSDGKTKLDPSQL
+37 VGTSDGKTKLNPSQL
-52 NHPSG
+52 DNPSG

-78 TLPEIPELIGNANLF
+78 TLPVIPELIGNACLSVNA
-93 IYANY
+93 IH
-98 WRNPDKDYEGI
+98 WHNPDKEYDDDDPFYW
-109 DVSYFEQGVPLSVSI
+109 DFLAKVNVSI

-133 INGKLRMYGVDG
+133 CGEERIKMYGVDG

-160 NISIYYSTYGYS
+160 SVSVYYPFGSSG
-172 EGDYIRFSHE
+172 GHYIRFSHE
-182 AGPFYDPFDLTL
+182 AGPFYEPFDLTL
-194 NPWNVQVDYGD
+194 NPWNIQVDDGD

-216 GTEPNR
+216 GSMPNHH
-222 YSQRYHK
+222 SQRYHK
-229 GDKIHIASTTTVR
+229 DDKIHIASTTTVR
-242 AALILA
+242 AAMILA
-248 DGSMRHNVPM
+248 DGSMRYNDPM
-258 TYTLTKRYDINELP
+258 TYTLTKRYDINEQP

-299 LVLTGTMNGE
+299 LVLTGTMNGK

-333 FEYDETVYRTY
+333 FEYDGTVYRTY

-385 LAWAFIKNEN
+385 LARAFFKNGS
-395 LVVVKLPENMTEV
+395 LVTVKLPESMTEV
-408 GEDIFGDCKNLR
+408 GEDIFADCKTLR
-420 GVKIPEGVS
+420 GVKLPEGVAH
-429 RINKEAFYGCS
+429 IEGAAFQGCN
-440 ILETI
+440 ILEKL

-457 AFSLCSKMELDN
+457 AFRSCLSLELDN
-469 LPNSLLHV
+469 LPNSLLYV
-477 GQSAFCYVPLQ
+477 GREAFCDVPLK
-488 ALKLDRKVEIG
+488 ALKLDRKVEMG

-521 GGTFSDC
+521 GETFSNC

-537 EGLKYIGDKAFANSP
+537 EGLKYIGYNAFSNSP
-552 VKEANLPSTLRDIS
+552 IKEANLPSTLRDIS
-566 STAFTGY
+566 SYAFLGY

-597 LCVDRDL
+597 QCVDRDL

-617 DNLFENWQGNATTF
+617 DELFESSQGNAF

-637 EQIGNKAFAGTQIK
+637 EQIGNRAFAYTQIK
-651 TLPEMLGL
+651 ALPEMLGL

-678 PETVEYIGGRAFY
+678 PETVEYIGGGAFY

-717 LEKIVIGGKVRRL
+717 LEKIVIGDKVRRL
-730 PNVIFSGREFTEVA
+730 PRGIFSGREFTEVA
-744 LPSCLERIDD
+744 LPACLERIDEF
-754 YAFSGCE
+754 AFYGCK

-772 RYIGDNAFSGCK
+772 RYIGDN
-784 NLTSINLSDCIRY
+784 
-797 IGNNVFSEC
+797 
-806 KNLTTINLSDS
+806 
-817 IRYIGEGAF
+817 AF

-836 WPLRLTTIGNYA
+836 WPLRLTTIGSRA

-865 VGINAFH
+865 VGDGAFYI
-872 NCPFA
+872 CPFA

-886 NVEDNCSYYFE
+886 NVEDDINYYFE
-897 QEEGVNCVITC
+897 LEEGGNCVITC
-908 MSPIPHPDAKLWNK
+908 MSPIPHPQARHWNV

-944 ADKVMAVNQ
+944 ADKIMAVNQ
-953 VGVMDKDS
+953 VGAMDKDS

-1001 LNSTMTTAEVAG
+1001 LNSTMTAAEVAG

-1038 DGTMVIDCK
+1038 DGTMVIDGK
-1047 TVGKNTLN
+1047 TMGNNTLN

-1064 AFVKSDRGTI
+1064 AFVKTDKGTI
-1074 EVAYRVDKETCV
+1074 EVAYRVGKETCV

-1091 EQEVADD
+1091 EQEMADD
-1098 AETAKAHQVAACR
+1098 AEAAKAHQVAACR

-1144 LIDGNSPII
+1144 LIDSNSPII

-1173 VRRADGSN
+1173 VRRANGSN

>member
-1 MRRIKLILFLFLF
+1 M
-14 CIGIQPA
+14 
-21 LSQGSEAVFEE
+21 SQGSEAVFEE

-216 GTEPNR
+216 GTVPNR

-229 GDKIHIASTTTVR
+229 DDKIHIASTTTVR

-248 DGSMRHNVPM
+248 DGSMCYHVPK
-258 TYTLTKRYDINELP
+258 TYTLTKRYDINEQP

-333 FEYDETVYRTY
+333 LEYDGTVYRTY

-385 LAWAFIKNEN
+385 LARAFFKNGS
-395 LVVVKLPENMTEV
+395 LVTVKLPESMTEL
-408 GEDIFGDCKNLR
+408 GENIFDDCKALR
-420 GVKIPEGVS
+420 GVKLPEGVAH
-429 RINKEAFYGCS
+429 IEGAAFQGCN
-440 ILETI
+440 ILEKL

-457 AFSLCSKMELDN
+457 AFRSCLSLELDN
-469 LPNSLLHV
+469 LPNSLLYV
-477 GQSAFCYVPLQ
+477 GREAFCDVPLK
-488 ALKLDRKVEIG
+488 ALKLDRKVEMG

-512 MATPCDSIL
+512 MTTPCDSIRE
-521 GGTFSDC
+521 GTFRDC

-537 EGLKYIGDKAFANSP
+537 EGLKYIGYGAFSNSP

-566 STAFTGY
+566 SYAFLGY

-597 LCVDRDL
+597 QCVDRDL

-617 DNLFENWQGNATTF
+617 DELFENWLGNATTF

-637 EQIGNKAFAGTQIK
+637 EQIGNRAFAYTQIK
-651 TLPEMLGL
+651 ALPEMLGL

-678 PETVEYIGGRAFY
+678 PETVEYIGGGAFY

-730 PNVIFSGREFTEVA
+730 PRGIFSGREFTEVA
-744 LPSCLERIDD
+744 LPACLERIDEF
-754 YAFSGCE
+754 AFYGCK

-772 RYIGDNAFSGCK
+772 RYIGDNAF
-784 NLTSINLSDCIRY
+784 
-797 IGNNVFSEC
+797 
-806 KNLTTINLSDS
+806 
-817 IRYIGEGAF
+817 

-836 WPLRLTTIGNYA
+836 WSLRLTTIGSRA

-865 VGINAFH
+865 VGDGAFYI
-872 NCPFA
+872 CPFA

-886 NVEDNCSYYFE
+886 NVEGDINYYFE
-897 QEEGVNCVITC
+897 LEEGVNCVITC
-908 MSPIPHPDAKLWNK
+908 MSPIPHPQAKYWNK

-953 VGVMDKDS
+953 VGAMDKDS
-961 KTSFAAGISEEADL
+961 KTSFAAGISEETDL

-1001 LNSTMTTAEVAG
+1001 LNSTMTAAEVAG

-1064 AFVKSDRGTI
+1064 AFVKTDKGTI
-1074 EVAYRVDKETCV
+1074 EVAYRVGKETCV

-1091 EQEVADD
+1091 EQEMADD

-1144 LIDGNSPII
+1144 LIDSNSPII

>member
-21 LSQGSEAVFEE
+21 LAEGRDLLFKET
-32 NFENV
+32 FENV
-37 VGTSDGKTKLDPSQL
+37 VGTSDGKTKLNPSQL
-52 NHPSG
+52 DNPSG

-78 TLPEIPELIGNANLF
+78 TLPVIPELIGNASLLIN
-93 IYANY
+93 ATY
-98 WRNPDKDYEGI
+98 WREPDKDYDDI
-109 DVSYFEQGVPLSVSI
+109 DPAFWDKIATLNVSI
-124 SNGKLSSDE
+124 SNGKLSSNE
-133 INGKLRMYGVDG
+133 CERSLCMYGVDG

-151 TAPNDIVLR
+151 TAPHDIVLR
-160 NISIYYSTYGYS
+160 YVYVYYPVNNW
-172 EGDYIRFSHE
+172 EDPIIRFSRE
-182 AGPFYDPFDLTL
+182 AGSFYDPFDLTL
-194 NPWNVQVDYGD
+194 NPWDIQVDDGD
-205 SIYNITVYTLD
+205 DIYNITVYTLD
-216 GTEPNR
+216 GSMPNR
-222 YSQRYHK
+222 HSQRYHK

-242 AALILA
+242 AAMILA
-248 DGSMRHNVPM
+248 DGTMRYNIPM

-573 SSYCPFINDIQPE
+573 SSYCPFVNDIQPE

-597 LCVDRDL
+597 QCVDRDL

-617 DNLFENWQGNATTF
+617 DELFESSQGNAF

-637 EQIGNKAFAGTQIK
+637 EQIGSRVFAGTQIK
-651 TLPEMLGL
+651 TLPEMPGL
-659 KRIGGEAFYGCKNL
+659 KRIGDEAFYQCKNL
-673 KKLTI
+673 KKVTI
-678 PETVEYIGGRAFY
+678 SETVEYIGGGAFY

-704 NAECESF
+704 NAECERL
-711 MEPNAP
+711 MESNIP
-717 LEKIVIGGKVRRL
+717 LEKIVIGDKVRRL
-730 PNVIFSGREFTEVA
+730 PRGIFSGREFTEVT
-744 LPSCLERIDD
+744 LPACLERIDEF
-754 YAFSGCE
+754 AFYGCK

-772 RYIGDNAFSGCK
+772 RYIGDN
-784 NLTSINLSDCIRY
+784 
-797 IGNNVFSEC
+797 
-806 KNLTTINLSDS
+806 
-817 IRYIGEGAF
+817 AF

-836 WPLRLTTIGNYA
+836 WPLRLTTIGSRA

-858 LPEGVTS
+858 LPEGITS
-865 VGINAFH
+865 VGDGAFYI
-872 NCPFA
+872 CPFA

-886 NVEDNCSYYFE
+886 NVEDDINYYFE
-897 QEEGVNCVITC
+897 LEEGGNCVITC
-908 MSPIPHPDAKLWNK
+908 MSPIPHPQARHWNV

-944 ADKVMAVNQ
+944 ADKIMAVNQ
-953 VGVMDKDS
+953 VGAMDKDS

-1001 LNSTMTTAEVAG
+1001 LNSTMTAAEVAG

-1027 FNGLIVKVNAG
+1027 FNGLIVKVNTG

-1064 AFVKSDRGTI
+1064 AFVKTDKGTI

-1091 EQEVADD
+1091 EQEMADD
-1098 AETAKAHQVAACR
+1098 AEAAKAHQVAACR

-1144 LIDGNSPII
+1144 LIDSNSPII

-1173 VRRADGSN
+1173 VRRANGSN

>member
-21 LSQGSEAVFEE
+21 LAEGRDLLFKET
-32 NFENV
+32 FENV
-37 VGTSDGKTKLDPSQL
+37 VGTSDGKTKLNPSQL
-52 NHPSG
+52 DNPSG

-78 TLPEIPELIGNANLF
+78 TLPVIPELIGNASLLIN
-93 IYANY
+93 ATY
-98 WRNPDKDYEGI
+98 WREPDKDYDDI
-109 DVSYFEQGVPLSVSI
+109 DPAFWDKIATLNVSI
-124 SNGKLSSDE
+124 SNGKLSSNE
-133 INGKLRMYGVDG
+133 CERSLCMYGVDG

-151 TAPNDIVLR
+151 TAPHDIVLR
-160 NISIYYSTYGYS
+160 YVYVYYPVNNW
-172 EGDYIRFSHE
+172 EDPIIRFSRE

-194 NPWNVQVDYGD
+194 NPWDIQVDDGD
-205 SIYNITVYTLD
+205 DIYNITVYTLD
-216 GTEPNR
+216 GSMPNR
-222 YSQRYHK
+222 HSQRYHK

-242 AALILA
+242 AAMILA
-248 DGSMRHNVPM
+248 DGTMRYNIPM

-566 STAFTGY
+566 SYAFTGY
-573 SSYCPFINDIQPE
+573 SSSYCPFVNDIQPE

-597 LCVDRDL
+597 QCVDRDL

-617 DNLFENWQGNATTF
+617 DELFESSQGNAF

-637 EQIGNKAFAGTQIK
+637 EQIGSRVFAGTQIK
-651 TLPEMLGL
+651 TLPEMPGL
-659 KRIGGEAFYGCKNL
+659 KRIGDEAFYQCKNL
-673 KKLTI
+673 KKVTI
-678 PETVEYIGGRAFY
+678 PETVEYIGGGAFY

-704 NAECESF
+704 NAECERL
-711 MEPNAP
+711 MESNIP
-717 LEKIVIGGKVRRL
+717 LEKIVIGDKVRRL
-730 PNVIFSGREFTEVA
+730 PRGIFSGREFTEVT
-744 LPSCLERIDD
+744 LPACLERIDEF
-754 YAFSGCE
+754 AFYGCK

-772 RYIGDNAFSGCK
+772 RYIGDN
-784 NLTSINLSDCIRY
+784 
-797 IGNNVFSEC
+797 
-806 KNLTTINLSDS
+806 
-817 IRYIGEGAF
+817 AF

-836 WPLRLTTIGNYA
+836 WPLRLTTIGSRA

-865 VGINAFH
+865 VGDGAFYI
-872 NCPFA
+872 CPFA

-886 NVEDNCSYYFE
+886 NVEDDINYYFE
-897 QEEGVNCVITC
+897 LEEGGNCVITC
-908 MSPIPHPDAKLWNK
+908 MSPIPHPQARHWNV

-944 ADKVMAVNQ
+944 ADKIMAVNQ
-953 VGVMDKDS
+953 VGAMDKDS
-961 KTSFAAGISEEADL
+961 KTSFAAGISEETDL

-1001 LNSTMTTAEVAG
+1001 LNSTMTAAEVAG

-1064 AFVKSDRGTI
+1064 AFVKTDKGTI
-1074 EVAYRVDKETCV
+1074 EVAYRVGKETCV

-1091 EQEVADD
+1091 EQEMADD

-1144 LIDGNSPII
+1144 LIDSNSPII

>member
-21 LSQGSEAVFEE
+21 LAEGRDLLFEE
-32 NFENV
+32 TFEKV
-37 VGTSDGKTKLDPSQL
+37 VGTSDGKTKLNPSQL
-52 NHPSG
+52 DNPSG

-78 TLPEIPELIGNANLF
+78 TLPVIPELIGNACLSVNA
-93 IYANY
+93 IH
-98 WRNPDKDYEGI
+98 WHNPDKEYDDDDPFYW
-109 DVSYFEQGVPLSVSI
+109 DFLAKVNVSI

-133 INGKLRMYGVDG
+133 CGEERIKMYGVDG

-160 NISIYYSTYGYS
+160 SVSVYYPFGSSG
-172 EGDYIRFSHE
+172 GHYIRFSHE
-182 AGPFYDPFDLTL
+182 AGPFYEPFDLTL
-194 NPWNVQVDYGD
+194 NPWNIQVDDGD

-216 GTEPNR
+216 GSMPNHH
-222 YSQRYHK
+222 SQRYHK
-229 GDKIHIASTTTVR
+229 DDKIHIASTTTVR
-242 AALILA
+242 AAMILA
-248 DGSMRHNVPM
+248 DGSMRYNDPM
-258 TYTLTKRYDINELP
+258 TYTLTKRYDINEQP

-299 LVLTGTMNGE
+299 LVLTGTMNGK

-333 FEYDETVYRTY
+333 FEYDGTVYRTY

-385 LAWAFIKNEN
+385 LARAFFKNGS
-395 LVVVKLPENMTEV
+395 LVTVKLPESMTEV
-408 GEDIFGDCKNLR
+408 GEDIFADCKTLR
-420 GVKIPEGVS
+420 GVKLPEGVAH
-429 RINKEAFYGCS
+429 IEGAAFQGCN
-440 ILETI
+440 ILEKL

-457 AFSLCSKMELDN
+457 AFRSCLSLELDN
-469 LPNSLLHV
+469 LPNSLLYV
-477 GQSAFCYVPLQ
+477 GREAFCDVPLK
-488 ALKLDRKVEIG
+488 ALKLDRKVEMG

-521 GGTFSDC
+521 GETFSNC

-537 EGLKYIGDKAFANSP
+537 EGLKYIGYNAFSNSP
-552 VKEANLPSTLRDIS
+552 IKEANLPSTLRDIS
-566 STAFTGY
+566 SYAFLGY

-597 LCVDRDL
+597 QCVDRDL

-617 DNLFENWQGNATTF
+617 DELFESSQGNAF

-637 EQIGNKAFAGTQIK
+637 EQIGNRAFAYTQIK
-651 TLPEMLGL
+651 ALPEMLGL

-678 PETVEYIGGRAFY
+678 PETVEYIGGGAFY

-711 MEPNAP
+711 MESNAP
-717 LEKIVIGGKVRRL
+717 LEKIVIGDKVRRL
-730 PNVIFSGREFTEVA
+730 PRGIFSGREFTEVA
-744 LPSCLERIDD
+744 LPACLERIDD

-772 RYIGDNAFSGCK
+772 RYIGDNAF
-784 NLTSINLSDCIRY
+784 
-797 IGNNVFSEC
+797 
-806 KNLTTINLSDS
+806 
-817 IRYIGEGAF
+817 

-836 WPLRLTTIGNYA
+836 WPLRLTTIGSRA

-865 VGINAFH
+865 VGDGAFYI
-872 NCPFA
+872 CPFA

-886 NVEDNCSYYFE
+886 NVEDDINYYFE
-897 QEEGVNCVITC
+897 LEEGGNCVITC
-908 MSPIPHPDAKLWNK
+908 MSPIPHPQARHWNV

-944 ADKVMAVNQ
+944 ADKIMAVNQ
-953 VGVMDKDS
+953 VGAMDKDS

-1001 LNSTMTTAEVAG
+1001 LNSTMTAAEVAG

-1064 AFVKSDRGTI
+1064 AFVKTDKGTI
-1074 EVAYRVDKETCV
+1074 EVAYRVGKETCV

-1091 EQEVADD
+1091 EQEMADD
-1098 AETAKAHQVAACR
+1098 AEAAKAHQVAACR

-1134 VSQSTGINHT
+1134 VSLSTGINHT
-1144 LIDGNSPII
+1144 LIDSNSPII

-1173 VRRADGSN
+1173 VRRANGSN

>member
-21 LSQGSEAVFEE
+21 LAEGRDLLFKET
-32 NFENV
+32 FENV
-37 VGTSDGKTKLDPSQL
+37 VGTSDGKTKLNPSQL
-52 NHPSG
+52 DNPSG

-78 TLPEIPELIGNANLF
+78 TLPMIPELIGNASLLIN
-93 IYANY
+93 ATY
-98 WRNPDKDYEGI
+98 WREPDKDYDDI
-109 DVSYFEQGVPLSVSI
+109 DPAFWDKIATLNVSI
-124 SNGKLSSDE
+124 SNGKLSSNE
-133 INGKLRMYGVDG
+133 CERSLCMYGVDG

-151 TAPNDIVLR
+151 TAPHDIVLR
-160 NISIYYSTYGYS
+160 YVYVYYPVNNW
-172 EGDYIRFSHE
+172 EDPIIRFSRE

-194 NPWNVQVDYGD
+194 NPWDIQVDDGD
-205 SIYNITVYTLD
+205 DIYNITVYTLD
-216 GTEPNR
+216 GSMPNR
-222 YSQRYHK
+222 HSQRYHK

-242 AALILA
+242 AAMILA
-248 DGSMRHNVPM
+248 DGTMRYNIPM

-573 SSYCPFINDIQPE
+573 SSYCPFVNDIQPE

-597 LCVDRDL
+597 QCVDRDL

-617 DNLFENWQGNATTF
+617 DELFESSQGNAF

-637 EQIGNKAFAGTQIK
+637 EQIGSRVFAGTQIK
-651 TLPEMLGL
+651 TLPEMPGL
-659 KRIGGEAFYGCKNL
+659 KRIGDEAFYQCKNL
-673 KKLTI
+673 KKVTI
-678 PETVEYIGGRAFY
+678 PETVEYIGGGAFY

-704 NAECESF
+704 NAECERL
-711 MEPNAP
+711 MESNIP
-717 LEKIVIGGKVRRL
+717 LEKIVIGDKVRRL
-730 PNVIFSGREFTEVA
+730 PRGIFSGREFTEVA
-744 LPSCLERIDD
+744 LPACLERIDEF
-754 YAFSGCE
+754 AFYGCK

-772 RYIGDNAFSGCK
+772 RYIGDN
-784 NLTSINLSDCIRY
+784 
-797 IGNNVFSEC
+797 
-806 KNLTTINLSDS
+806 
-817 IRYIGEGAF
+817 AF

-836 WPLRLTTIGNYA
+836 WPLRLTTIGSRA

-865 VGINAFH
+865 VGDGAFSD
-872 NCPFA
+872 CPA

-886 NVEDNCSYYFE
+886 NVEDNFTYSFLKK
-897 QEEGVNCVITC
+897 EGGDCVITC
-908 MSPIPHPDAKLWNK
+908 MSPIPHPQAECWNV

-1001 LNSTMTTAEVAG
+1001 LNSTMTAAEVAG

-1064 AFVKSDRGTI
+1064 AFVKTDKGTI
-1074 EVAYRVDKETCV
+1074 EVAYRVGKETCV

-1091 EQEVADD
+1091 EQEMADD

-1111 PLSRAAALSASASEN
+1111 SFSRAAALSASASEN

>member
-21 LSQGSEAVFEE
+21 LAEGRDLLFKET
-32 NFENV
+32 FENV
-37 VGTSDGKTKLDPSQL
+37 VGTSDGKTKLNPSQL
-52 NHPSG
+52 DNPSG

-78 TLPEIPELIGNANLF
+78 TLPVIPELIGNASLLIN
-93 IYANY
+93 ATY
-98 WRNPDKDYEGI
+98 WREPDKDYDDI
-109 DVSYFEQGVPLSVSI
+109 DPAFWDKIATLNVSI
-124 SNGKLSSDE
+124 SNGKLSSNE
-133 INGKLRMYGVDG
+133 CERSLCMYGVDG

-151 TAPNDIVLR
+151 TAPHDIVLR
-160 NISIYYSTYGYS
+160 YVYVYYPVNNW
-172 EGDYIRFSHE
+172 EDPIIRFSRE

-194 NPWNVQVDYGD
+194 NPWDIQVDDGD
-205 SIYNITVYTLD
+205 DIYNITVYTLD
-216 GTEPNR
+216 GSMPNR
-222 YSQRYHK
+222 HSQRYHK

-242 AALILA
+242 AAMILA
-248 DGSMRHNVPM
+248 DGTMRYNIPM

-477 GQSAFCYVPLQ
+477 GQSAFCDVPLK
-488 ALKLDRKVEIG
+488 ALKLDRKVEMG

-512 MATPCDSIL
+512 MTTPCDSIRE
-521 GGTFSDC
+521 GTFRDC

-537 EGLKYIGDKAFANSP
+537 EGLKYIGYSAFSNSP

-566 STAFTGY
+566 SYAFRG

-597 LCVDRDL
+597 QCVDRDL

-617 DNLFENWQGNATTF
+617 DELFESSQGNAF

-637 EQIGNKAFAGTQIK
+637 EQIGNRAFAYTQIK
-651 TLPEMLGL
+651 ALPEMLGL

-678 PETVEYIGGRAFY
+678 PETVEYIGGGAFY

-730 PNVIFSGREFTEVA
+730 PNGIFSGREFTEVA
-744 LPSCLERIDD
+744 LPSCLERIDEF
-754 YAFSGCE
+754 AFYGCK

-772 RYIGDNAFSGCK
+772 RYIGDN
-784 NLTSINLSDCIRY
+784 
-797 IGNNVFSEC
+797 
-806 KNLTTINLSDS
+806 
-817 IRYIGEGAF
+817 AF

-865 VGINAFH
+865 VGDGAFSD
-872 NCPFA
+872 CPA

-886 NVEDNCSYYFE
+886 NVEDNFTYSFLKK
-897 QEEGVNCVITC
+897 EGGNCVITC
-908 MSPIPHPDAKLWNK
+908 MSPIPHPDARLWNV

-944 ADKVMAVNQ
+944 ADKIMAVNQ
-953 VGVMDKDS
+953 VGAMDKDS

-1001 LNSTMTTAEVAG
+1001 LNSTMTAAEVAG

-1074 EVAYRVDKETCV
+1074 EVAYRVGKETCV

-1091 EQEVADD
+1091 EQEMADD

-1144 LIDGNSPII
+1144 LIDSNSPII

-1173 VRRADGSN
+1173 VRRANGSN

>member
-216 GTEPNR
+216 GSMPNR

-229 GDKIHIASTTTVR
+229 DDKIHIASTTTVR

-248 DGSMRHNVPM
+248 DGSMCYHVPK

-291 LDPDEVNG
+291 LDPDEVSG

-314 ADAQGLVGSLAYLD
+314 ADAQGLVGSLTYLD

-333 FEYDETVYRTY
+333 FEYDETLYRSY
-344 SPSKGFHEE
+344 SPPKGF
-353 QKIYNYIFSKENR
+353 QQDAYTYNYIFSKENR
-366 TEQVPAGFGYKRY
+366 TVQVPAGFGFKRY

-385 LAWAFIKNEN
+385 LARAFFKNGS
-395 LVVVKLPENMTEV
+395 LVTVKLPESMTEL
-408 GEDIFGDCKNLR
+408 GENIFDDCKALR
-420 GVKIPEGVS
+420 GVKVPEGVTHIDGS
-429 RINKEAFYGCS
+429 AFSGCN
-440 ILETI
+440 ILEKL

-457 AFSLCSKMELDN
+457 AFWSCYSLVLDN

-477 GQSAFCYVPLQ
+477 GQSAFCYVPLK

-521 GGTFSDC
+521 GETFSNC

-537 EGLKYIGDKAFANSP
+537 EGLKYIGYKAFSYSP

-566 STAFTGY
+566 SYAFTGY
-573 SSYCPFINDIQPE
+573 SSSYCPFINDIQPE

-597 LCVDRDL
+597 QCVDKNL

-637 EQIGNKAFAGTQIK
+637 EQIGSRVFAGTQIK
-651 TLPEMLGL
+651 TLPEMPGL
-659 KRIGGEAFYGCKNL
+659 KRIGDEAFYQCKNL
-673 KKLTI
+673 KKVTI
-678 PETVEYIGGRAFY
+678 PETVEYIGGGAFY

-704 NAECESF
+704 NAECERL
-711 MEPNAP
+711 MESNIP

-730 PNVIFSGREFTEVA
+730 PRGIFSGREFTEVA
-744 LPSCLERIDD
+744 LPACLERIDD
-754 YAFSGCE
+754 SAFYGCK

-772 RYIGDNAFSGCK
+772 RYIGDN
-784 NLTSINLSDCIRY
+784 
-797 IGNNVFSEC
+797 
-806 KNLTTINLSDS
+806 
-817 IRYIGEGAF
+817 AF

-836 WPLRLTTIGNYA
+836 WPLRLTTIGSRA

-865 VGINAFH
+865 VGDGAFST
-872 NCPFA
+872 CPA

-886 NVEDNCSYYFE
+886 NVEDNFTYNFW
-897 QEEGVNCVITC
+897 QKEGGNCVITC
-908 MSPIPHPDAKLWNK
+908 MSPIPHPVARHWDV

-944 ADKVMAVNQ
+944 ADKIMAVNQ
-953 VGVMDKDS
+953 VSVMDEDS

-1091 EQEVADD
+1091 EQEMADD
-1098 AETAKAHQVAACR
+1098 AEAAKAHQVAACR

-1173 VRRADGSN
+1173 VRRANGSN

>member
-216 GTEPNR
+216 GTVPNR

-229 GDKIHIASTTTVR
+229 DDKIHIASTTTVR

-248 DGSMRHNVPM
+248 DGSMCYHVPK
-258 TYTLTKRYDINELP
+258 TYTLTKRYDINEQP

-385 LAWAFIKNEN
+385 LARAFFKNGS
-395 LVVVKLPENMTEV
+395 LVTVKLPESMTEL
-408 GEDIFGDCKNLR
+408 GENIFDDCKALR
-420 GVKIPEGVS
+420 GVKLPEGVAH
-429 RINKEAFYGCS
+429 IEGAAFQGCN
-440 ILETI
+440 ILEKL

-457 AFSLCSKMELDN
+457 AFRSCLSLELDN
-469 LPNSLLHV
+469 LPNSLLYV
-477 GQSAFCYVPLQ
+477 GREAFCDVPLK
-488 ALKLDRKVEIG
+488 ALKLDRKVEMG

-512 MATPCDSIL
+512 MTTPCDSIRE
-521 GGTFSDC
+521 GTFRDC

-537 EGLKYIGDKAFANSP
+537 EGLKYIGYSAFSNSP

-566 STAFTGY
+566 SYAFRG

-597 LCVDRDL
+597 QCVDRDL

-617 DNLFENWQGNATTF
+617 DELFESSQGNAF

-637 EQIGNKAFAGTQIK
+637 EQIGNRAFAYTQIK
-651 TLPEMLGL
+651 ALPEMLGL

-678 PETVEYIGGRAFY
+678 PETVEYIGGGAFY

-730 PNVIFSGREFTEVA
+730 PRGIFSGREFTEVA
-744 LPSCLERIDD
+744 LPACLERIDD
-754 YAFSGCE
+754 SAFYGCK

-772 RYIGDNAFSGCK
+772 RYIGDNAF
-784 NLTSINLSDCIRY
+784 
-797 IGNNVFSEC
+797 
-806 KNLTTINLSDS
+806 
-817 IRYIGEGAF
+817 

-836 WPLRLTTIGNYA
+836 WSLRLATIGSRA

-865 VGINAFH
+865 VGDGAFYI
-872 NCPFA
+872 CPFA

-886 NVEDNCSYYFE
+886 NVEGDINYYFE
-897 QEEGVNCVITC
+897 LEEGVNCVITC
-908 MSPIPHPDAKLWNK
+908 MSPIPHPQAKYWNK

-944 ADKVMAVNQ
+944 ADKIMAVNQ
-953 VGVMDKDS
+953 VGAMDKDS

-1001 LNSTMTTAEVAG
+1001 LNSTMTAAEVAG

-1038 DGTMVIDCK
+1038 DGTMVIDGK
-1047 TVGKNTLN
+1047 TMGNNTLN

-1074 EVAYRVDKETCV
+1074 EVAYRVGKETCV

-1098 AETAKAHQVAACR
+1098 TEAAKAHQVAACR

-1144 LIDGNSPII
+1144 LIDSNSPII

-1173 VRRADGSN
+1173 VRRANGSN

>member
-216 GTEPNR
+216 GTVPNR

-229 GDKIHIASTTTVR
+229 DDKIHIASTTTVR

-248 DGSMRHNVPM
+248 DGSMCYHVPK
-258 TYTLTKRYDINELP
+258 TYTLTKRYDINEQP

-333 FEYDETVYRTY
+333 FEYDGTVYRTY

-385 LAWAFIKNEN
+385 LAWAFFKNES
-395 LVVVKLPENMTEV
+395 LVTVKLPESITEV

-420 GVKIPEGVS
+420 GVKLPEGVS

-469 LPNSLLHV
+469 LPSSLLHV
-477 GQSAFCYVPLQ
+477 GQSAFCYVPLK

-512 MATPCDSIL
+512 MATPCDSIRE
-521 GGTFSDC
+521 GTFSNC

-537 EGLKYIGDKAFANSP
+537 EGLKYIGYNAFSNSP

-566 STAFTGY
+566 SNAFRG

-597 LCVDRDL
+597 QCVDKNL

-637 EQIGNKAFAGTQIK
+637 EQIGSRVFAGTQIK
-651 TLPEMLGL
+651 TLPEMPGL
-659 KRIGGEAFYGCKNL
+659 KRIGDEAFYQCKNL
-673 KKLTI
+673 KKVTI
-678 PETVEYIGGRAFY
+678 PETVEYIGGGAFY

-704 NAECESF
+704 NAECERL
-711 MEPNAP
+711 MESNIP
-717 LEKIVIGGKVRRL
+717 LEKIVIGDKVRRL
-730 PNVIFSGREFTEVA
+730 PRGIFSGREFTEVA
-744 LPSCLERIDD
+744 LPACLERIDD
-754 YAFSGCE
+754 SAFYGCK
-761 NLTTINLSDSI
+761 NLTTINISDSI
-772 RYIGDNAFSGCK
+772 RYIGDN
-784 NLTSINLSDCIRY
+784 
-797 IGNNVFSEC
+797 
-806 KNLTTINLSDS
+806 
-817 IRYIGEGAF
+817 AF

-836 WPLRLTTIGNYA
+836 WPLRLTTIGSRA

-865 VGINAFH
+865 VGDGAFSD
-872 NCPFA
+872 CPA

-886 NVEDNCSYYFE
+886 NVEDNFTYSFLKK
-897 QEEGVNCVITC
+897 EGGDCVITC
-908 MSPIPHPDAKLWNK
+908 MSPIPHPQAECWNV

-953 VGVMDKDS
+953 VGAMDKDS

-1001 LNSTMTTAEVAG
+1001 LNSTMTAAEVAG

-1038 DGTMVIDCK
+1038 DGTMVIDGK
-1047 TVGKNTLN
+1047 TMGNNTLN

-1074 EVAYRVDKETCV
+1074 EVACRVDKETCV

-1098 AETAKAHQVAACR
+1098 AEAAKAHQVAACR

-1144 LIDGNSPII
+1144 LIDSNSPII

>member
-21 LSQGSEAVFEE
+21 LAEGRELLFEE
-32 NFENV
+32 TFEKV
-37 VGTSDGKTKLDPSQL
+37 VGTSDGKTKLNPSQL
-52 NHPSG
+52 DNPSG

-78 TLPEIPELIGNANLF
+78 TLPVIPELIGNACLSITAF
-93 IYANY
+93 H
-98 WRNPDKDYEGI
+98 WHNPDKEYD
-109 DVSYFEQGVPLSVSI
+109 DDDPSYWDPSYWDFPAKVNISI
-124 SNGKLSSDE
+124 SNGKISSDE
-133 INGKLRMYGVDG
+133 SGGGIRMYGVDG

-194 NPWNVQVDYGD
+194 NPWNIQVDYGD

-216 GTEPNR
+216 GSMPNR
-222 YSQRYHK
+222 HSQRYHK
-229 GDKIHIASTTTVR
+229 DDKIHIASTTTVR

-248 DGSMRHNVPM
+248 DGSMCYHVPK
-258 TYTLTKRYDINELP
+258 TYTLTKRYDINEQP

-333 FEYDETVYRTY
+333 FEYDGTVYRTY
-344 SPSKGFHEE
+344 SPSKGFHQE

-385 LAWAFIKNEN
+385 LAWAFFKNGS
-395 LVVVKLPENMTEV
+395 LVTVKLPESMTEL
-408 GEDIFGDCKNLR
+408 GDNIFDDCKALR
-420 GVKIPEGVS
+420 GVKVPEGVTHIDGS
-429 RINKEAFYGCS
+429 AFQGCN
-440 ILETI
+440 ILEKL

-457 AFSLCSKMELDN
+457 AFWSCYSLELDN
-469 LPNSLLHV
+469 LPNSLLYV
-477 GQSAFCYVPLQ
+477 GREAFCNVPLK

-499 AGAFSNTPITEIE
+499 AGAFSDTPITEIE
-512 MATPCDSIL
+512 MITPCDSIL
-521 GGTFSDC
+521 GETFRDC

-537 EGLKYIGDKAFANSP
+537 EGLKYIGDNAFAYSP
-552 VKEANLPSTLRDIS
+552 VKEAKLPSTLRDIS
-566 STAFTGY
+566 SYAFGGY

-597 LCVDRDL
+597 QCVDRDL

-617 DNLFENWQGNATTF
+617 DNLFGIGQGNATTF

-637 EQIGNKAFAGTQIK
+637 EQIGSQAFAGTQIK
-651 TLPEMLGL
+651 TLPEMPGL
-659 KRIGGEAFYGCKNL
+659 KRIGDEAFYQCKNL
-673 KKLTI
+673 KKVTI
-678 PETVEYIGGRAFY
+678 PETVEYIGAGIFS

-704 NAECESF
+704 NAECASYIF
-711 MEPNAP
+711 TNNDNH
-717 LEKIVIGGKVRRL
+717 LEKIVIGDKVRRL
-730 PNVIFSGREFTEVA
+730 PGGLFGGKEFTEVT
-744 LPSCLERIDD
+744 LPACLERIDD
-754 YAFSGCE
+754 YAFNG
-761 NLTTINLSDSI
+761 
-772 RYIGDNAFSGCK
+772 
-784 NLTSINLSDCIRY
+784 
-797 IGNNVFSEC
+797 C

-817 IRYIGEGAF
+817 LRYIGKGAF
-826 YGCSSLKNIH
+826 ALCSSLKNIH
-836 WPLRLTTIGNYA
+836 WPLRLTAIGEWA
-848 FRQTALETIS
+848 FSQTALETIS

-865 VGINAFH
+865 VGSGTFEGCH
-872 NCPFA
+872 FA

-886 NVEDNCSYYFE
+886 NVEDGNTYDFW
-897 QEEGVNCVITC
+897 QKEGVDCVITC
-908 MSPIPHPDAKLWNK
+908 MSPTPHPNARHWNV

-936 YKAQFPDI
+936 YKAQFPAI

-961 KTSFAAGISEEADL
+961 NTSFAAGISEEADL

-1001 LNSTMTTAEVAG
+1001 LNSTMTAAEVAG

-1038 DGTMVIDCK
+1038 DGTLVIDGK
-1047 TVGKNTLN
+1047 TMGNNTLN

-1064 AFVKSDRGTI
+1064 TFVKSDRGTV

-1091 EQEVADD
+1091 EQEMADD

-1144 LIDGNSPII
+1144 LIDSNSPII

-1173 VRRADGSN
+1173 VRRANGSN

>member
-21 LSQGSEAVFEE
+21 LAEGRDLLFKET
-32 NFENV
+32 FENV
-37 VGTSDGKTKLDPSQL
+37 VGTSDGKTKLNPSQL
-52 NHPSG
+52 DNPSG

-78 TLPEIPELIGNANLF
+78 TLPVIPELIGNASLLIN
-93 IYANY
+93 ATY
-98 WRNPDKDYEGI
+98 WREPDKDYDDI
-109 DVSYFEQGVPLSVSI
+109 DPAFWDKIATLNVSI
-124 SNGKLSSDE
+124 SNGKLSSNE
-133 INGKLRMYGVDG
+133 CERSLCMYGVDG

-151 TAPNDIVLR
+151 TAPHDIVLR
-160 NISIYYSTYGYS
+160 YVYVYYPVNNW
-172 EGDYIRFSHE
+172 EDPIIRFSRE

-194 NPWNVQVDYGD
+194 NPWDIQVDDGD
-205 SIYNITVYTLD
+205 DIYNITVYTLD
-216 GTEPNR
+216 GSMPNR
-222 YSQRYHK
+222 HSQRYHK

-242 AALILA
+242 AAMILA
-248 DGSMRHNVPM
+248 DGSMRYNDPM
-258 TYTLTKRYDINELP
+258 TYTLTKRYDINEQP

-333 FEYDETVYRTY
+333 FEYDGTVYRTY

-385 LAWAFIKNEN
+385 LAWAFFKNES
-395 LVVVKLPENMTEV
+395 LVTVKLPESITEV
-408 GEDIFGDCKNLR
+408 GEDIFGDCKTLR
-420 GVKIPEGVS
+420 GVKLPEGVS

-457 AFSLCSKMELDN
+457 AFRSCLSLELDN
-469 LPNSLLHV
+469 LPNSLLYV
-477 GQSAFCYVPLQ
+477 GREAFCDVPLK
-488 ALKLDRKVEIG
+488 ALKLDRKVEMG

-512 MATPCDSIL
+512 MTTPCDSIRE
-521 GGTFSDC
+521 GTFRDC

-537 EGLKYIGDKAFANSP
+537 EGLKYIGYSAFSNSP

-566 STAFTGY
+566 SYAFLGY

-597 LCVDRDL
+597 QCVDRDL

-617 DNLFENWQGNATTF
+617 DELFESSQGNAF

-637 EQIGNKAFAGTQIK
+637 EQIGSRVFAGTQIK
-651 TLPEMLGL
+651 TLPEMPGL
-659 KRIGGEAFYGCKNL
+659 KRIGDEAFYQCKNL
-673 KKLTI
+673 KKVTI
-678 PETVEYIGGRAFY
+678 PETVEYIGGGAFY

-704 NAECESF
+704 NAECERL
-711 MEPNAP
+711 MESNIP
-717 LEKIVIGGKVRRL
+717 LEKIVIGDKVRRL
-730 PNVIFSGREFTEVA
+730 PRGIFSGREFTEVT
-744 LPSCLERIDD
+744 LPACLERIDEF
-754 YAFSGCE
+754 AFYGCK

-772 RYIGDNAFSGCK
+772 RYIGDN
-784 NLTSINLSDCIRY
+784 
-797 IGNNVFSEC
+797 
-806 KNLTTINLSDS
+806 
-817 IRYIGEGAF
+817 AF

-836 WPLRLTTIGNYA
+836 WPLRLTTIGSRA

-865 VGINAFH
+865 VGDGAFYI
-872 NCPFA
+872 CPFA

-886 NVEDNCSYYFE
+886 NVEDDINYYFE
-897 QEEGVNCVITC
+897 LEEGGNCVITC
-908 MSPIPHPDAKLWNK
+908 MSPIPHPQARHWNV

-944 ADKVMAVNQ
+944 ADKIMAVNQ
-953 VGVMDKDS
+953 VGAMDKDS

-1001 LNSTMTTAEVAG
+1001 LNSTMTAAEVAG

-1091 EQEVADD
+1091 EQEMADD
-1098 AETAKAHQVAACR
+1098 AEAAKAHQVAACR

-1144 LIDGNSPII
+1144 LIDSNSPII

>member
-78 TLPEIPELIGNANLF
+78 TLPVIPELIGNACLSITAF
-93 IYANY
+93 H
-98 WRNPDKDYEGI
+98 WHNPDKEYD
-109 DVSYFEQGVPLSVSI
+109 DDDPSYWDPSYWDFPAKVNISI

-182 AGPFYDPFDLTL
+182 AGPFFDPFDLTL

-216 GTEPNR
+216 GTVPNR

-229 GDKIHIASTTTVR
+229 DDKIHIASTTTVR

-248 DGSMRHNVPM
+248 DGSMCYHVPK
-258 TYTLTKRYDINELP
+258 TYTLTKRYDINEQP

-291 LDPDEVNG
+291 LDPDEVSG

-314 ADAQGLVGSLAYLD
+314 ADAQGLVGSLTYLD

-333 FEYDETVYRTY
+333 FEYDETLYRSY
-344 SPSKGFHEE
+344 SPPKGF
-353 QKIYNYIFSKENR
+353 QQDAYTYNYIFSKENR
-366 TEQVPAGFGYKRY
+366 TVQVPAGFGFKRY

-385 LAWAFIKNEN
+385 LARAFFRNGS
-395 LVVVKLPENMTEV
+395 LVTVKLPESMTEL
-408 GEDIFGDCKNLR
+408 GENIFDDCKALR
-420 GVKIPEGVS
+420 GVKLPEGVAH
-429 RINKEAFYGCS
+429 IEGAAFQGCN
-440 ILETI
+440 ILEKL

-457 AFSLCSKMELDN
+457 AFRSCLSLELDN
-469 LPNSLLHV
+469 LPNSLLYV
-477 GQSAFCYVPLQ
+477 GREAFCDVPLK

-537 EGLKYIGDKAFANSP
+537 EGLKYIGYKAFSYSP

-566 STAFTGY
+566 SYAFTGY
-573 SSYCPFINDIQPE
+573 SSSYCPFINDIQPE

-597 LCVDRDL
+597 QCVDKNL

-637 EQIGNKAFAGTQIK
+637 EQIGSRVFAGTQIK
-651 TLPEMLGL
+651 TLPEMPGL
-659 KRIGGEAFYGCKNL
+659 KRIGDEAFYQCKNL
-673 KKLTI
+673 KKVTI
-678 PETVEYIGGRAFY
+678 PETVEYIGGGAFY

-704 NAECESF
+704 NAECERL
-711 MEPNAP
+711 MESNIP
-717 LEKIVIGGKVRRL
+717 LEKIVIGDKVRRL
-730 PNVIFSGREFTEVA
+730 PRGIFSGREFTEVT
-744 LPSCLERIDD
+744 LPACLERIDEF
-754 YAFSGCE
+754 AFYGCK

-772 RYIGDNAFSGCK
+772 RYIGDN
-784 NLTSINLSDCIRY
+784 
-797 IGNNVFSEC
+797 
-806 KNLTTINLSDS
+806 
-817 IRYIGEGAF
+817 AF

-836 WPLRLTTIGNYA
+836 WPLRLTTIGSRA

-865 VGINAFH
+865 VGDGAFYI
-872 NCPFA
+872 CPFA

-886 NVEDNCSYYFE
+886 NVEDDINYYFE
-897 QEEGVNCVITC
+897 LEEGGNCVITC
-908 MSPIPHPDAKLWNK
+908 MSPIPHPQARNWNV

-944 ADKVMAVNQ
+944 ADKIMAVNQ
-953 VGVMDKDS
+953 VGAMDKDS

-1001 LNSTMTTAEVAG
+1001 LNSTMTAAEVAG

-1064 AFVKSDRGTI
+1064 TFVKTDKGTI
-1074 EVAYRVDKETCV
+1074 EVAYRVGKETCV

-1091 EQEVADD
+1091 EQEMADD
-1098 AETAKAHQVAACR
+1098 AEAAKAHQVAACR

-1144 LIDGNSPII
+1144 LIDSNSPII

-1173 VRRADGSN
+1173 VRRANGSN

>member
-21 LSQGSEAVFEE
+21 LAEGRDLLFKET
-32 NFENV
+32 FENV
-37 VGTSDGKTKLDPSQL
+37 VGTSDGKTKLNPSQL
-52 NHPSG
+52 DNPSG

-78 TLPEIPELIGNANLF
+78 TLPVIPELIGNASLLIN
-93 IYANY
+93 ATY
-98 WRNPDKDYEGI
+98 WREPDKDYDDI
-109 DVSYFEQGVPLSVSI
+109 DPAFWDKIATLNVSI
-124 SNGKLSSDE
+124 SNGKLSSNE
-133 INGKLRMYGVDG
+133 CERSLCMYGVDG

-151 TAPNDIVLR
+151 TAPHDIVLR
-160 NISIYYSTYGYS
+160 YVYVYYPVNNW
-172 EGDYIRFSHE
+172 EDPIIRFSRE

-194 NPWNVQVDYGD
+194 NPWDIQVDDGD
-205 SIYNITVYTLD
+205 DIYNITVYTLD
-216 GTEPNR
+216 GSMPNR
-222 YSQRYHK
+222 HSQRYHK

-242 AALILA
+242 AAMILA
-248 DGSMRHNVPM
+248 DGTMRYNIPM

-573 SSYCPFINDIQPE
+573 SSYCPFVNDIQPE

-597 LCVDRDL
+597 QCVDRDL

-617 DNLFENWQGNATTF
+617 DELFENWQGNATTF

-637 EQIGNKAFAGTQIK
+637 EQIGSRVFAGTQIK
-651 TLPEMLGL
+651 TLPEMPGL
-659 KRIGGEAFYGCKNL
+659 KRIGDEAFYQCKNL
-673 KKLTI
+673 KKVTI
-678 PETVEYIGGRAFY
+678 PETVEYIGGGAFY

-704 NAECESF
+704 NAECERL
-711 MEPNAP
+711 MESNIP
-717 LEKIVIGGKVRRL
+717 LEKIVIGDKVRRL
-730 PNVIFSGREFTEVA
+730 PNGIFSGREFTEVA
-744 LPSCLERIDD
+744 LPACLERIDEF
-754 YAFSGCE
+754 AFYGCK

-772 RYIGDNAFSGCK
+772 RYIGDN
-784 NLTSINLSDCIRY
+784 
-797 IGNNVFSEC
+797 
-806 KNLTTINLSDS
+806 
-817 IRYIGEGAF
+817 AF

-836 WPLRLTTIGNYA
+836 WPLRLTTIGSRA

-897 QEEGVNCVITC
+897 QKEGVNCVITC
-908 MSPIPHPDAKLWNK
+908 MSPTPHPDAKLWNK

-944 ADKVMAVNQ
+944 ADKIMAVNQ
-953 VGVMDKDS
+953 VGAMDKDS

-1001 LNSTMTTAEVAG
+1001 LNSTMTAAEVAG

-1027 FNGLIVKVNAG
+1027 FNGLIVKVNTG

-1098 AETAKAHQVAACR
+1098 AEAAKAHQVAACR

-1144 LIDGNSPII
+1144 LIDSNSPII

-1173 VRRADGSN
+1173 VRRANGSN

>member
-21 LSQGSEAVFEE
+21 LAEGRDLLFEE
-32 NFENV
+32 TFEKV
-37 VGTSDGKTKLDPSQL
+37 VGTSDGKTKLNPSQL
-52 NHPSG
+52 DNPSG

-78 TLPEIPELIGNANLF
+78 TLPVIPELIGNACLSVNA
-93 IYANY
+93 IH
-98 WRNPDKDYEGI
+98 WHNPDKEYDDDDPFYW
-109 DVSYFEQGVPLSVSI
+109 DFLAKVNVSI

-133 INGKLRMYGVDG
+133 CGEERIKMYGVDG

-160 NISIYYSTYGYS
+160 SVSVYYPFGSSG
-172 EGDYIRFSHE
+172 GHYIRFSHE
-182 AGPFYDPFDLTL
+182 AGPFYEPFDLTL
-194 NPWNVQVDYGD
+194 NPWNIQVDDGD

-216 GTEPNR
+216 GSMPNHH
-222 YSQRYHK
+222 SQRYHK
-229 GDKIHIASTTTVR
+229 DDKIHIASTTTVR
-242 AALILA
+242 AAMILA
-248 DGSMRHNVPM
+248 DGSMRYNDPM
-258 TYTLTKRYDINELP
+258 TYTLTKRYDINEQP

-333 FEYDETVYRTY
+333 FEYDGTVYRTY

-385 LAWAFIKNEN
+385 LAWAFFKNES
-395 LVVVKLPENMTEV
+395 LVTVKLPESITEV
-408 GEDIFGDCKNLR
+408 GEDIFGDCKTLR
-420 GVKIPEGVS
+420 GVKLPEGVS

-457 AFSLCSKMELDN
+457 AFRSCLSLELDN
-469 LPNSLLHV
+469 LPNSLLYV
-477 GQSAFCYVPLQ
+477 GREAFCDVPLK
-488 ALKLDRKVEIG
+488 ALKLDRKVEMG

-512 MATPCDSIL
+512 MTTPCDSIRE
-521 GGTFSDC
+521 GTFRDC

-537 EGLKYIGDKAFANSP
+537 EGLKYIGYSAFSNSP

-566 STAFTGY
+566 SYAFLGY

-604 EEYTIKDGTVTLA
+604 EEYTIKEGTVTLA
-617 DNLFENWQGNATTF
+617 DNLFESWQGTTF

-637 EQIGNKAFAGTQIK
+637 EQIGNKAFAYTQIK
-651 TLPEMLGL
+651 ALPEMPGL
-659 KRIGGEAFYGCKNL
+659 KRIVGEAFYGCKNL

-678 PETVEYIGGRAFY
+678 PETVEYIGGSAFY

-717 LEKIVIGGKVRRL
+717 LEKIVIGDKVRRL
-730 PNVIFSGREFTEVA
+730 PGGLFGGKEFTEVT
-744 LPSCLERIDD
+744 LPACLERIDEF
-754 YAFSGCE
+754 AFYGCK

-772 RYIGDNAFSGCK
+772 RYIGDN
-784 NLTSINLSDCIRY
+784 
-797 IGNNVFSEC
+797 
-806 KNLTTINLSDS
+806 
-817 IRYIGEGAF
+817 AF

-836 WPLRLTTIGNYA
+836 WPLRLTTIGSRA

-865 VGINAFH
+865 VGDGAFSD
-872 NCPFA
+872 CPA

-886 NVEDNCSYYFE
+886 NVEDNFTYSFLKK
-897 QEEGVNCVITC
+897 EGGDCVITC
-908 MSPIPHPDAKLWNK
+908 MSPIPHPQAECWNV

-1064 AFVKSDRGTI
+1064 AFVKTDKGTI

>member
-1 MRRIKLILFLFLF
+1 MAEGRDLLFK
-14 CIGIQPA
+14 
-21 LSQGSEAVFEE
+21 ET
-32 NFENV
+32 FENV
-37 VGTSDGKTKLDPSQL
+37 VGTSDGKTKLNPSQL
-52 NHPSG
+52 DNPSG

-78 TLPEIPELIGNANLF
+78 TLPVIPELIGNASLLIN
-93 IYANY
+93 ATY
-98 WRNPDKDYEGI
+98 WREPDKDYDDI
-109 DVSYFEQGVPLSVSI
+109 DPAFWDKIATLNVSI
-124 SNGKLSSDE
+124 SNGKLSSNE
-133 INGKLRMYGVDG
+133 CERSLCMYGVDG

-151 TAPNDIVLR
+151 TAPHDIVLR
-160 NISIYYSTYGYS
+160 YVYVYYPVNNW
-172 EGDYIRFSHE
+172 EDPIIRFSRE

-194 NPWNVQVDYGD
+194 NPWDIQVDDGD
-205 SIYNITVYTLD
+205 DIYNITVYTLD
-216 GTEPNR
+216 GSMPNR
-222 YSQRYHK
+222 HSQRYHK

-242 AALILA
+242 AAMILA
-248 DGSMRHNVPM
+248 DGTMRYNIPM

-420 GVKIPEGVS
+420 GVKLPEGVS

-477 GQSAFCYVPLQ
+477 GQSAFCYVPLK

-521 GGTFSDC
+521 GETFSNC

-537 EGLKYIGDKAFANSP
+537 EGLKYIGYKAFSYSP

-566 STAFTGY
+566 SYAFTGY
-573 SSYCPFINDIQPE
+573 SSSYCPFINDIQPE

-597 LCVDRDL
+597 QCVDKNL

-637 EQIGNKAFAGTQIK
+637 EQIGNRAFAYTQIK
-651 TLPEMLGL
+651 ALPEMPGL

-678 PETVEYIGGRAFY
+678 PETVEYIGGGAFY

-717 LEKIVIGGKVRRL
+717 LEKIVIGDKVRRL
-730 PNVIFSGREFTEVA
+730 PRGIFSGKEFSEVT
-744 LPSCLERIDD
+744 LPACLERIDES
-754 YAFSGCE
+754 AFYGCK

-772 RYIGDNAFSGCK
+772 RYIGDN
-784 NLTSINLSDCIRY
+784 
-797 IGNNVFSEC
+797 
-806 KNLTTINLSDS
+806 
-817 IRYIGEGAF
+817 AF

-836 WPLRLTTIGNYA
+836 WPLRLTTIGSKA

-865 VGINAFH
+865 VGDGAFYV
-872 NCPFA
+872 CPFA

-886 NVEDNCSYYFE
+886 NVEGDIIYYFE
-897 QEEGVNCVITC
+897 LKEGVNCVITC
-908 MSPIPHPDAKLWNK
+908 MSPIPHPQARHWNV

-953 VGVMDKDS
+953 VGAMDKDS

-1091 EQEVADD
+1091 EQEVADGTE
-1098 AETAKAHQVAACR
+1098 AAKAHQVAACR

-1173 VRRADGSN
+1173 VRRANGSN

>member
-21 LSQGSEAVFEE
+21 LAEGRDLLFKET
-32 NFENV
+32 FENV
-37 VGTSDGKTKLDPSQL
+37 VGTSDGKTKLNPSQL
-52 NHPSG
+52 DNPSG

-78 TLPEIPELIGNANLF
+78 TLPVIPELIGNASLLIN
-93 IYANY
+93 ATY
-98 WRNPDKDYEGI
+98 WREPDKDYDDI
-109 DVSYFEQGVPLSVSI
+109 DPAFWDKIATLNVSI
-124 SNGKLSSDE
+124 SNGKLSSNE
-133 INGKLRMYGVDG
+133 CERSLCMYGVDG

-151 TAPNDIVLR
+151 TAPHDIVLR
-160 NISIYYSTYGYS
+160 YVYVYYPVNNW
-172 EGDYIRFSHE
+172 EDPIIRFSRE

-194 NPWNVQVDYGD
+194 NPWDIQVDDGD
-205 SIYNITVYTLD
+205 DIYNITVYTLD
-216 GTEPNR
+216 GSMPNR
-222 YSQRYHK
+222 HSQRYHK

-242 AALILA
+242 AAMILA
-248 DGSMRHNVPM
+248 DGTMRYNIPM

-552 VKEANLPSTLRDIS
+552 VKEANLPSTLHDIS

-573 SSYCPFINDIQPE
+573 SSYCPFVNDIQPE

-597 LCVDRDL
+597 QCVDRDL

-617 DNLFENWQGNATTF
+617 DELFENWQGNATTF

-637 EQIGNKAFAGTQIK
+637 EQIGSRVFAGTQIK
-651 TLPEMLGL
+651 TLPEMPGL
-659 KRIGGEAFYGCKNL
+659 KRIGDEAFYQCKNL
-673 KKLTI
+673 KKVTI
-678 PETVEYIGGRAFY
+678 PETVEYIGGGAFY

-704 NAECESF
+704 NAECERL
-711 MEPNAP
+711 MESNIP
-717 LEKIVIGGKVRRL
+717 LEKIVIGDKVRRL
-730 PNVIFSGREFTEVA
+730 PRGIFSGREFTEVA
-744 LPSCLERIDD
+744 LPACLERIDD
-754 YAFSGCE
+754 SAFYGCK
-761 NLTTINLSDSI
+761 NLTTINISDSI
-772 RYIGDNAFSGCK
+772 RYIGDN
-784 NLTSINLSDCIRY
+784 
-797 IGNNVFSEC
+797 
-806 KNLTTINLSDS
+806 
-817 IRYIGEGAF
+817 AF

-836 WPLRLTTIGNYA
+836 WPLRLTTIGSRA

-865 VGINAFH
+865 VGDGAFYI
-872 NCPFA
+872 CPFA

-886 NVEDNCSYYFE
+886 NVEGDINYYFE
-897 QEEGVNCVITC
+897 LEEGVNCVITC
-908 MSPIPHPDAKLWNK
+908 MSPIPHPQAKYWNK

-953 VGVMDKDS
+953 VGAMDKDS

-1001 LNSTMTTAEVAG
+1001 LNSTMTAAEVAG

-1074 EVAYRVDKETCV
+1074 EVAYRVGKETCV

-1144 LIDGNSPII
+1144 LIDSNSPII

-1173 VRRADGSN
+1173 VRRANGSN

>member
-21 LSQGSEAVFEE
+21 LAEGRDLLFKET
-32 NFENV
+32 FENV
-37 VGTSDGKTKLDPSQL
+37 VGTSDGKTKLNPSQL
-52 NHPSG
+52 DNPSG

-78 TLPEIPELIGNANLF
+78 TLPVIPELIGNASLLIN
-93 IYANY
+93 ATY
-98 WRNPDKDYEGI
+98 WREPDKDYDDI
-109 DVSYFEQGVPLSVSI
+109 DPAFWDKIATLNVSI
-124 SNGKLSSDE
+124 SNGKLSSNE
-133 INGKLRMYGVDG
+133 CERSLCMYGVDG

-151 TAPNDIVLR
+151 TAPHDIVLR
-160 NISIYYSTYGYS
+160 YVYVYYPVNNW
-172 EGDYIRFSHE
+172 EDPIIRFSRE
-182 AGPFYDPFDLTL
+182 AGSFYDPFDLTL
-194 NPWNVQVDYGD
+194 NPWDIQVDDGD
-205 SIYNITVYTLD
+205 DIYNITVYTLD
-216 GTEPNR
+216 GSMPNR
-222 YSQRYHK
+222 HSQRYHK
-229 GDKIHIASTTTVR
+229 DDKIHIASTTTVR

-248 DGSMRHNVPM
+248 DGSMCYHVPK
-258 TYTLTKRYDINELP
+258 TYTLTKRYDINEQP

-573 SSYCPFINDIQPE
+573 SSYCPFVNDIQPE

-597 LCVDRDL
+597 QCVDRDL

-617 DNLFENWQGNATTF
+617 DELFESSQGNAF

-637 EQIGNKAFAGTQIK
+637 EQIGSRVFAGTQIK
-651 TLPEMLGL
+651 TLPEMPGL
-659 KRIGGEAFYGCKNL
+659 KRIGDEAFYQCKNL
-673 KKLTI
+673 KKVTI
-678 PETVEYIGGRAFY
+678 PETVEYIGGGAFY

-704 NAECESF
+704 NAECERL
-711 MEPNAP
+711 MESNIP
-717 LEKIVIGGKVRRL
+717 LEKIVIGDKVRRL
-730 PNVIFSGREFTEVA
+730 PRGIFSGREFTEVT
-744 LPSCLERIDD
+744 LPACLERIDEF
-754 YAFSGCE
+754 AFYGCK

-772 RYIGDNAFSGCK
+772 RYIGDN
-784 NLTSINLSDCIRY
+784 
-797 IGNNVFSEC
+797 
-806 KNLTTINLSDS
+806 
-817 IRYIGEGAF
+817 AF

-836 WPLRLTTIGNYA
+836 WPLRLTTIGSRA

-865 VGINAFH
+865 VGDGAFYI
-872 NCPFA
+872 CPFA

-886 NVEDNCSYYFE
+886 NVEDDINYYFE
-897 QEEGVNCVITC
+897 LEEGGNCVITC
-908 MSPIPHPDAKLWNK
+908 MSPIPHPQARHWNV

-944 ADKVMAVNQ
+944 ADKIMAVNQ
-953 VGVMDKDS
+953 VGAMDKDS

-1001 LNSTMTTAEVAG
+1001 LNSTMTAAEVAG

-1038 DGTMVIDCK
+1038 DGTMVIDGK
-1047 TVGKNTLN
+1047 TMGNNTLN

-1064 AFVKSDRGTI
+1064 AFVKSDRGTV

-1091 EQEVADD
+1091 EQEMADD
-1098 AETAKAHQVAACR
+1098 AEVAKAHQVAACR

-1144 LIDGNSPII
+1144 LIDSNSPII

-1173 VRRADGSN
+1173 VRRANGSN